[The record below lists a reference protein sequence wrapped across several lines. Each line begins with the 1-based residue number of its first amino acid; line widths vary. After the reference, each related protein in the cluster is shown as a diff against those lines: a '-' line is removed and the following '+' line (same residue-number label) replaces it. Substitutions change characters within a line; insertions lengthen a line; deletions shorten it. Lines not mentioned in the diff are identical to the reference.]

1 MILQKL
7 EIHNIASIEDAAIDF
22 EAQPLADSEVFLI
35 TGKTGAGKSTLLDA
49 ICLALYASTPRLE
62 NTSMQGEMRDNEK
75 DIKIKD
81 PVQLMRRNTG
91 EAFVRLT
98 FIGSNGVHY
107 EAQWSVARARNK
119 VTGKIQNKKWALRNL
134 DTDFT
139 YAKDK
144 EIREEIA
151 LAIGLDFKQFC
162 RTTLL
167 AQGEFTRF
175 LNSKDDEKAEILEKI
190 TGVDAYSRIGA
201 KIFEQTVEK
210 KKVWEDSQQKIEGI
224 QILNDEEI
232 AQKNNQ
238 LQQLDEQSQ
247 QLKNTLEKEQKK
259 LRWIQQEQDF
269 RQRKEQA
276 KEDLAHVKAIAE
288 SDETQQQEQTIAL
301 WNHTIEAR
309 AKMNEAA
316 SCAKTI
322 LQQEAQ
328 LQSLEQTF
336 RQIQG
341 AQSYELQQEQT
352 IALSIRNIDD
362 YLAQEASKVHLYENA
377 QTLNTLINS
386 YLKNKK
392 DAENNLQYANQIKKE
407 LSTQYQPMLEKSK
420 TMLEECQ
427 KTYNQ
432 QVINVQEAE
441 AELEQLHLPQLR
453 QQQEA
458 LKTLLNDI
466 QTAKNLLELLH
477 EEQNRHTLSQENLV
491 QLQNSIQEKEKQLQ
505 VLKQES
511 HDAEIQKNA
520 LQLAYE
526 KQRESINKWAK
537 SIRMKLQIGDTCPV
551 CQQRIEATLPHED
564 NIDALVIEAE
574 KLYKDAEDKY
584 NKILKDQNA
593 QDSDIKALKNSL
605 ANEQKVFAKCCESL
619 AKATQ
624 KAQEAAK
631 KIPEGENGEAQTRAN
646 LEKVSAQIAEAEA
659 KEKEAK
665 KLRTLKDQK
674 LQAYEQQRNEML
686 AAQQKVDNAKHN
698 IELFEAQISLQTKD
712 SEKAQNDI
720 QTLIGEA
727 EKLSWKNDWHTMLT
741 EFGKEVEEGASA
753 YKMNTEKQQ
762 KLVADL
768 KQFEEGNKNLTAAL
782 DVIIKLMP
790 TWGTPSKEPLVLKR
804 IPKVLTRASELQS
817 QMTAA
822 LQQISAAKE
831 KEEDTK
837 KWLKEFMEK
846 KQEMLKDFTEKEQE
860 ILLDENL
867 LLQLDTLQQSD
878 IAEKT
883 EAINSIKQQLV
894 SKQTVWD
901 ELEKAY
907 QLHTGEYEALFDEE
921 EEMTE
926 KEKMPIEEKMSEE
939 ESLDTRISTSIA
951 SLEAQLSELSN
962 QRGGIIRDLEI
973 DRTNKA
979 KVGSLLQESA
989 QKKADFEKWSRLN
1002 QLLGDATGNKFR
1014 RIAQS
1019 YVLASLIHSANGY
1032 MRTLSDRYI
1041 LKVVPGTFVIS
1052 LEDAYQ
1058 GYVSRAASTLSG
1070 GESFLVSLSL
1080 ALALSDIGTQL
1091 SVDTLFIDEGFGTLS
1106 GEPLQHAV
1114 NTLRSLHSKSGR
1126 HVGIISHVEEL
1137 KERIPVQIRVNQEGN
1152 NSSST
1157 IEIVG

>member
-1 MILQKL
+1 MILQQL
-7 EIHNIASIEDAAIDF
+7 QIHNIASIEDATIDF

-98 FIGSNGVHY
+98 FIGSNDVHY

-210 KKVWEDSQQKIEGI
+210 KKIWEDSQQKIEGI

-247 QLKNTLEKEQKK
+247 QIKNTLEKKQKK
-259 LRWIQQEQDF
+259 LRWLQQEQDI

-309 AKMNEAA
+309 TKMNEAA

-352 IALSIRNIDD
+352 IALSIKSIDD
-362 YLAQEASKVHLYENA
+362 YLAQEAPKVHLYENA
-377 QTLNTLINS
+377 QTLNTLIES
-386 YLKNKK
+386 FLKNKK
-392 DAENNLQYANQIKKE
+392 DAANNLQYANQIKKE
-407 LSTQYQPMLEKSK
+407 LSTQYLPKLEKSK

-432 QVINVQEAE
+432 QVIKAQEAE
-441 AELEQLHLPQLR
+441 TELEHLHLPQLR

-466 QTAKNLLELLH
+466 QAAKNLLELLH
-477 EEQNRHTLSQENLV
+477 EEQNRHVLSKENLV

-505 VLKQES
+505 VLTQES
-511 HDAEIQKNA
+511 HDAEIRKNA

-551 CQQRIEATLPHED
+551 CQQRIESTLPHED
-564 NIDALVIEAE
+564 NIDALVVEAE
-574 KLYKDAEDKY
+574 KLYKDAENEY
-584 NKILKDQNA
+584 NKILTSQNA
-593 QDSDIKALKNSL
+593 IDSDIKALKNSL

-631 KIPEGENGEAQTRAN
+631 KIPEGENETQTLAT
-646 LEKVSAQIAEAEA
+646 LEKVSAQIAEAEV

-665 KLRTLKDQK
+665 KLRTLRDQK
-674 LQAYEQQRNEML
+674 LQEYEVLRNGML
-686 AAQQKVDNAKHN
+686 AAQQKVNDTQHR
-698 IELFEAQISLQTKD
+698 IELVEAQISLQTKD

-741 EFGKEVEEGASA
+741 EFGKEVEDGAIT

-762 KLVADL
+762 KLAAEL
-768 KQFEEGNKNLTAAL
+768 KQFEEGNKNLAAAL
-782 DVIIKLMP
+782 DAIIKLMP
-790 TWGTPSKEPLVLKR
+790 TWGTPSKEPLTLKR

-817 QMTAA
+817 QITAA
-822 LQQISAAKE
+822 LQQMNAAKE

-846 KQEMLKDFTEKEQE
+846 KQEMLKDFSDKEQE

-867 LLQLDTLQQSD
+867 LLQLDTLQQCD

-883 EAINSIKQQLV
+883 EAINRIKQQLV

-921 EEMTE
+921 E
-926 KEKMPIEEKMSEE
+926 KMPIGEKMSEE

-951 SLEAQLSELSN
+951 SLEAQLSELGN

-973 DRTNKA
+973 DRSNKA

-1041 LKVVPGTFVIS
+1041 LKVEPGTFVIS

>member
-1 MILQKL
+1 
-7 EIHNIASIEDAAIDF
+7 
-22 EAQPLADSEVFLI
+22 
-35 TGKTGAGKSTLLDA
+35 
-49 ICLALYASTPRLE
+49 
-62 NTSMQGEMRDNEK
+62 
-75 DIKIKD
+75 
-81 PVQLMRRNTG
+81 
-91 EAFVRLT
+91 VRLT
-98 FIGSNGVHY
+98 FTGSNGVHY

-139 YAKDK
+139 YTKDK

-210 KKVWEDSQQKIEGI
+210 KKIWEDSQQKIEGI

-232 AQKNNQ
+232 AQKSNQ

-247 QLKNTLEKEQKK
+247 QIKNTLEKEQKK
-259 LRWIQQEQDF
+259 LRWLQREQDF

-276 KEDLAHVKAIAE
+276 KEDLAHVKSIAE

-362 YLAQEASKVHLYENA
+362 NLAQEAPKVNLYENA

-407 LSTQYQPMLEKSK
+407 LSTQYQPKLENAK

-432 QVINVQEAE
+432 QVIKAQEAE
-441 AELEQLHLPQLR
+441 TELEHLHLPQLR

-466 QTAKNLLELLH
+466 QAAKDLLELLH
-477 EEQNRHTLSQENLV
+477 EEQNRHVLSKENLV

-505 VLKQES
+505 VLTQES
-511 HDAEIQKNA
+511 HDAEIRKNA

-537 SIRMKLQIGDTCPV
+537 SIRIKLQIGDTCPV
-551 CQQRIEATLPHED
+551 CQQRIENTLPHED
-564 NIDALVIEAE
+564 NIDALVVEAE
-574 KLYKDAEDKY
+574 KLYKDAENEY
-584 NKILKDQNA
+584 NKILTSQNA
-593 QDSDIKALKNSL
+593 LDADIKALKNSL
-605 ANEQKVFAKCCESL
+605 ANEQKVFAKCSESL

-646 LEKVSAQIAEAEA
+646 LEKASAQIAEAEA

-665 KLRTLKDQK
+665 KLRTLRDQK
-674 LQAYEQQRNEML
+674 LQEYEVQRNGML
-686 AAQQKVDNAKHN
+686 AAQQKVDDTQHR
-698 IELFEAQISLQTKD
+698 IEVIEAQISLQNKT
-712 SEKAQNDI
+712 SEKALQDI
-720 QTLIGEA
+720 HLLIGEA
-727 EKLSWKNDWHTMLT
+727 GNLSWQNDWHTMLT
-741 EFGKEVEEGASA
+741 EFGKEVEDGAIT

-762 KLVADL
+762 KLVAEL
-768 KQFEEGNKNLTAAL
+768 KQFEEGNKNLAAVL
-782 DVIIKLMP
+782 DAIVKLMP
-790 TWGTPSKEPLVLKR
+790 TWGTPSKEPLMLKR

-817 QMTAA
+817 QITAA
-822 LQQISAAKE
+822 QQQMNAAKE

-846 KQEMLKDFTEKEQE
+846 KQEMLKDFSDKEQE

-867 LLQLDTLQQSD
+867 LKQLDTLQQSD
-878 IAEKT
+878 IAEKA
-883 EAINSIKQQLV
+883 EAINRIKQQLV

-907 QLHTGEYEALFDEE
+907 QLHTGEYEALFDED
-921 EEMTE
+921 
-926 KEKMPIEEKMSEE
+926 EKMPIGEKMSEE

-951 SLEAQLSELSN
+951 SLEAQLSELGN

-973 DRTNKA
+973 DRSNKA

-1041 LKVVPGTFVIS
+1041 LKVVSGTFVIS

>member
-1 MILQKL
+1 MILQQL
-7 EIHNIASIEDAAIDF
+7 QIHNIASIEDATIDF

-98 FIGSNGVHY
+98 FTGSNGVHY

-301 WNHTIEAR
+301 WNHTIKAR
-309 AKMNEAA
+309 TKMNEAA

-362 YLAQEASKVHLYENA
+362 YLAQETPKVHLYENA

-407 LSTQYQPMLEKSK
+407 LSTQYQPKLEKSK

-432 QVINVQEAE
+432 QVIKVQEAE

-453 QQQEA
+453 QQQES

-477 EEQNRHTLSQENLV
+477 EEQNRHVLSKENLV
-491 QLQNSIQEKEKQLQ
+491 QLQNSIQDKEKQLQ
-505 VLKQES
+505 VLTQES

-537 SIRMKLQIGDTCPV
+537 SIRIKLQIGDTCPV
-551 CQQRIEATLPHED
+551 CQQRIENTLPHED
-564 NIDALVIEAE
+564 NIDALVVEAE
-574 KLYKDAEDKY
+574 KLYKDAEIEY
-584 NKILKDQNA
+584 NQKIANQNA
-593 QDSDIKALKNSL
+593 LDSDIKALKNSL

-631 KIPEGENGEAQTRAN
+631 KIPEGENGEAQTLAT
-646 LEKVSAQIAEAEA
+646 LEKVSTQIAEAEA

-665 KLRTLKDQK
+665 KLRALRDQK

-727 EKLSWKNDWHTMLT
+727 GNLSWQNDWHTMLT
-741 EFGKEVEEGASA
+741 EFGKEVEDGAIT

-762 KLVADL
+762 KLVAEL
-768 KQFEEGNKNLTAAL
+768 KQFEEGNKNLAAVL
-782 DVIIKLMP
+782 DAIVKLMP
-790 TWGTPSKEPLVLKR
+790 TWGTPSKEPLVLRR
-804 IPKVLTRASELQS
+804 IPKVLTRSSELQS
-817 QMTAA
+817 QITAA

-846 KQEMLKDFTEKEQE
+846 KQEMLKKSTEEEQE

-867 LLQLDTLQQSD
+867 LLQLDALQQSD

-926 KEKMPIEEKMSEE
+926 EEKMSEE
-939 ESLDTRISTSIA
+939 DSLDARITTSIA

-962 QRGGIIRDLEI
+962 QRGGIIRDLKI

-1019 YVLASLIHSANGY
+1019 YVLASLIHSANEY

-1041 LKVVPGTFVIS
+1041 LKVIPGTFVIS

-1106 GEPLQHAV
+1106 GEPLQHAI

>member
-1 MILQKL
+1 MILQQL
-7 EIHNIASIEDAAIDF
+7 QIHNIASIEDATIDF

-98 FIGSNGVHY
+98 FTGSNGVHY

-210 KKVWEDSQQKIEGI
+210 KKIWEDSQQKIEGI

-247 QLKNTLEKEQKK
+247 QIKNTLEKEQKK
-259 LRWIQQEQDF
+259 LRWLQREQDF

-276 KEDLAHVKAIAE
+276 KEDLAHVKSIAE

-362 YLAQEASKVHLYENA
+362 NLAQEAPKVNLYENA

-407 LSTQYQPMLEKSK
+407 LSTQYLPKLEKSK

-453 QQQEA
+453 QQQES

-466 QTAKNLLELLH
+466 QAAKDLLELLH
-477 EEQNRHTLSQENLV
+477 EEQNRHVLSQENLV

-505 VLKQES
+505 VLTQES
-511 HDAEIQKNA
+511 HDAEIRKNA

-551 CQQRIEATLPHED
+551 CQQRIENTLPHED
-564 NIDALVIEAE
+564 NIDALVVEAE
-574 KLYKDAEDKY
+574 KLYKDAENEY
-584 NKILKDQNA
+584 NKILTSQNA
-593 QDSDIKALKNSL
+593 LDADIKALKNSL
-605 ANEQKVFAKCCESL
+605 ANEQKVFAKCSESL

-631 KIPEGENGEAQTRAN
+631 KIPEGENETQTLAT

-665 KLRTLKDQK
+665 KLRTLRDQK
-674 LQAYEQQRNEML
+674 LQEYEVQRNGML
-686 AAQQKVDNAKHN
+686 AAQQKVDDTQHR
-698 IELFEAQISLQTKD
+698 IEVIEAQISLQNKT
-712 SEKAQNDI
+712 SEKALQDI
-720 QTLIGEA
+720 HLLIGEA
-727 EKLSWKNDWHTMLT
+727 GNLSWQNDWHTMLT
-741 EFGKEVEEGASA
+741 EFGKEVEDGAIT
-753 YKMNTEKQQ
+753 YKMDTEKQQ
-762 KLVADL
+762 KLVAEL
-768 KQFEEGNKNLTAAL
+768 KQFEEGNKNLAAAL
-782 DVIIKLMP
+782 DAIIKLIP
-790 TWGTPSKEPLVLKR
+790 TWGTPSKEPLMLKR

-817 QMTAA
+817 QITAA
-822 LQQISAAKE
+822 LQQMNAAKE

-846 KQEMLKDFTEKEQE
+846 KQEMLKDFSDKEQE

-867 LLQLDTLQQSD
+867 LLQLDTLQQCD
-878 IAEKT
+878 IAEKA
-883 EAINSIKQQLV
+883 EAINRIKQQLV

-907 QLHTGEYEALFDEE
+907 QLHTGEYEALFDED
-921 EEMTE
+921 E
-926 KEKMPIEEKMSEE
+926 KISEE

-951 SLEAQLSELSN
+951 SLEAQLSELGN

-973 DRTNKA
+973 DRSNKV

-1106 GEPLQHAV
+1106 GEPLQHAI

>member
-1 MILQKL
+1 MILQQL
-7 EIHNIASIEDAAIDF
+7 QIHNIASIEDATIDF

-35 TGKTGAGKSTLLDA
+35 TGKTGTGKSTLLDA

-210 KKVWEDSQQKIEGI
+210 KKIWEDSQQKIEGI

-247 QLKNTLEKEQKK
+247 QIKNTLEKEQKK
-259 LRWIQQEQDF
+259 LRWLQREQDF

-276 KEDLAHVKAIAE
+276 KEDLAHVKSIAE

-362 YLAQEASKVHLYENA
+362 NLAQEAPKVNLYENA

-407 LSTQYQPMLEKSK
+407 LSTQYQPKLENAK

-432 QVINVQEAE
+432 QVIKAQEAE
-441 AELEQLHLPQLR
+441 TELEHLHLPQLR
-453 QQQEA
+453 QQQES

-466 QTAKNLLELLH
+466 QAAKDLLELLH
-477 EEQNRHTLSQENLV
+477 EEQNRHVLSKENLV
-491 QLQNSIQEKEKQLQ
+491 QLQNSIQEKEKLLL

-511 HDAEIQKNA
+511 HDAEIRKNA

-551 CQQRIEATLPHED
+551 CQQRIENTLPHED
-564 NIDALVIEAE
+564 NIDALVVEAE
-574 KLYKDAEDKY
+574 KLYKDAENEY
-584 NKILKDQNA
+584 NKILTSQNA
-593 QDSDIKALKNSL
+593 LDADIKALKNSL
-605 ANEQKVFAKCCESL
+605 ANEQKVFAKCSESL

-631 KIPEGENGEAQTRAN
+631 KIPEGENETQTLAT

-665 KLRTLKDQK
+665 KLRTLRDQK
-674 LQAYEQQRNEML
+674 LQEYEVQRNGML
-686 AAQQKVDNAKHN
+686 AAQQKVDDTQHR
-698 IELFEAQISLQTKD
+698 IEVIEAQISLQNKT
-712 SEKAQNDI
+712 SEKALQDI
-720 QTLIGEA
+720 HLLIGEA
-727 EKLSWKNDWHTMLT
+727 GNLSWQNDWHTMLT
-741 EFGKEVEEGASA
+741 EFGKEVEDGAIT

-762 KLVADL
+762 KLVAEL
-768 KQFEEGNKNLTAAL
+768 KQFEEGNKNLAAAL
-782 DVIIKLMP
+782 DAIIKLIP
-790 TWGTPSKEPLVLKR
+790 TWGTPSKEPLMLKR

-817 QMTAA
+817 QITAA
-822 LQQISAAKE
+822 LQQMNAAKE

-846 KQEMLKDFTEKEQE
+846 KQEMLKDFSDKEQE

-867 LLQLDTLQQSD
+867 LLQLDTLQQCD
-878 IAEKT
+878 IAEKA
-883 EAINSIKQQLV
+883 EAINRIKQQLV

-907 QLHTGEYEALFDEE
+907 QLHTGEYEALFDED
-921 EEMTE
+921 E
-926 KEKMPIEEKMSEE
+926 KISEE

-951 SLEAQLSELSN
+951 SLEAQLSELGN
-962 QRGGIIRDLEI
+962 QRGGIIRDLEV

-1106 GEPLQHAV
+1106 GEPLQHAI

>member
-7 EIHNIASIEDAAIDF
+7 EIHNIASIEDATIDF

-210 KKVWEDSQQKIEGI
+210 KKIWEDSQQKIEGI

-247 QLKNTLEKEQKK
+247 QIKNTLEKEQKK
-259 LRWIQQEQDF
+259 LRWLQQEQDF

-322 LQQEAQ
+322 LQQENQ
-328 LQSLEQTF
+328 LQSLEQIF

-352 IALSIRNIDD
+352 IALSIKNIDD
-362 YLAQEASKVHLYENA
+362 YLAQESPKVHLYENA
-377 QTLNTLINS
+377 QTLNTLIVS

-407 LSTQYQPMLEKSK
+407 LSTQYQPILEKSK

-427 KTYNQ
+427 KAYNQ
-432 QVINVQEAE
+432 QVIKVQEAE

-458 LKTLLNDI
+458 IKTLLNDI

-477 EEQNRHTLSQENLV
+477 EEQNRHVLSKENLV
-491 QLQNSIQEKEKQLQ
+491 QLQNSILEKEKQLQ
-505 VLKQES
+505 LLKQES
-511 HDAEIQKNA
+511 HDAEIRKNA

-537 SIRMKLQIGDTCPV
+537 SIRIKLQIGDTCPV
-551 CQQRIEATLPHED
+551 CQQRIESTLPHED
-564 NIDALVIEAE
+564 NIDALVVEAE
-574 KLYKDAEDKY
+574 KLYKDAENEY
-584 NKILKDQNA
+584 NKILTSQNA
-593 QDSDIKALKNSL
+593 IDSDIKALKNSL

-631 KIPEGENGEAQTRAN
+631 KIPEGENETQTLAT
-646 LEKVSAQIAEAEA
+646 LEKVSAQIAEAEV

-665 KLRTLKDQK
+665 KLRTLRDQK
-674 LQAYEQQRNEML
+674 LQEYEVLRNGML
-686 AAQQKVDNAKHN
+686 AAQQKVNDTQHR
-698 IELFEAQISLQTKD
+698 IELVEAQISLQTKD

-741 EFGKEVEEGASA
+741 EFGKEVEDGAIT

-762 KLVADL
+762 KLVAEL
-768 KQFEEGNKNLTAAL
+768 KQFEEGNKNLAAVL
-782 DVIIKLMP
+782 DAIVKLMP
-790 TWGTPSKEPLVLKR
+790 TWGTPSKEPLMLKR
-804 IPKVLTRASELQS
+804 IPKVLTRASELHS
-817 QMTAA
+817 QITAA
-822 LQQISAAKE
+822 LQQMNAAKE

-846 KQEMLKDFTEKEQE
+846 KQEMLKDFSDKEQE

-867 LLQLDTLQQSD
+867 LLQLDTLQQCD

-883 EAINSIKQQLV
+883 EAINRIKQQLV

-907 QLHTGEYEALFDEE
+907 QLHTGEYEALFDED
-921 EEMTE
+921 
-926 KEKMPIEEKMSEE
+926 EKMPIGEKMSEE
-939 ESLDTRISTSIA
+939 ESLDTRISTCIA
-951 SLEAQLSELSN
+951 SLEAQLSELGN

-973 DRTNKA
+973 DRSNKA

>member
-1 MILQKL
+1 MILQQL
-7 EIHNIASIEDAAIDF
+7 QIHNIASIEDATIDF

-98 FIGSNGVHY
+98 FTGSNGVHY

-139 YAKDK
+139 YTKDK

-210 KKVWEDSQQKIEGI
+210 KKIWEDSQQKIEGI

-247 QLKNTLEKEQKK
+247 QIKNTLEKEQEK
-259 LRWIQQEQDF
+259 LRWLQQEQDI

-352 IALSIRNIDD
+352 IALSIKKIDD
-362 YLAQEASKVHLYENA
+362 YLAQEAPKVHLYENA
-377 QTLNTLINS
+377 QTLNTLIES
-386 YLKNKK
+386 FLKNKK
-392 DAENNLQYANQIKKE
+392 DAANNLQYANQIKKE
-407 LSTQYQPMLEKSK
+407 LNTQYQPKLEKSK

-432 QVINVQEAE
+432 QVIKAQEAE
-441 AELEQLHLPQLR
+441 TELEHLHLPQLR

-466 QTAKNLLELLH
+466 QAAKNLLELLH
-477 EEQNRHTLSQENLV
+477 EEQNRHVLSKENLV

-505 VLKQES
+505 VLTQES
-511 HDAEIQKNA
+511 HDAEIRKNA

-551 CQQRIEATLPHED
+551 CQQRIENTLPHED
-564 NIDALVIEAE
+564 NIDALVVEAE
-574 KLYKDAEDKY
+574 KLYKDAENEY
-584 NKILKDQNA
+584 NKILTSQNA
-593 QDSDIKALKNSL
+593 LDADIKALKNSL
-605 ANEQKVFAKCCESL
+605 ANEQKVFAKCSESL

-631 KIPEGENGEAQTRAN
+631 KIPEGENETQTLAT
-646 LEKVSAQIAEAEA
+646 LEKVSAQIAEAEV

-665 KLRTLKDQK
+665 KLRTLRDQK
-674 LQAYEQQRNEML
+674 LQEYEVLRNGML
-686 AAQQKVDNAKHN
+686 AAQQKVNDTQHR
-698 IELFEAQISLQTKD
+698 IELVEAQISLQTKD

-741 EFGKEVEEGASA
+741 EFGKEVEDGAIT

-762 KLVADL
+762 KLAAEL
-768 KQFEEGNKNLTAAL
+768 KQFEEGNKNLAAVL
-782 DVIIKLMP
+782 DAIVKLMP

-817 QMTAA
+817 QITAA

-846 KQEMLKDFTEKEQE
+846 KLEVLKEFSDKEQE

-867 LLQLDTLQQSD
+867 LLQLDTFQQCD

-883 EAINSIKQQLV
+883 EAINRIKQQLV

-926 KEKMPIEEKMSEE
+926 EEEMSEE
-939 ESLDTRISTSIA
+939 ESLDTRISTCIA
-951 SLEAQLSELSN
+951 SLEAQLSELGN

-973 DRTNKA
+973 DRSNKA

>member
-1 MILQKL
+1 MILQQL
-7 EIHNIASIEDAAIDF
+7 QIHNIASIEDATIDF

-98 FIGSNGVHY
+98 FTGSNGVHY

-139 YAKDK
+139 YTKDK

-210 KKVWEDSQQKIEGI
+210 KKIWEDSQQKIEGI

-232 AQKNNQ
+232 AQKSNQ

-247 QLKNTLEKEQKK
+247 QIKNTLEKEQKK
-259 LRWIQQEQDF
+259 LRWLQREQDF

-276 KEDLAHVKAIAE
+276 KEDLAHVKSIAE

-362 YLAQEASKVHLYENA
+362 NLAQEAPKVNLYENA

-407 LSTQYQPMLEKSK
+407 LSTQYQPKLENAK

-432 QVINVQEAE
+432 QVIKAQEAE
-441 AELEQLHLPQLR
+441 TELEHLHLPQLR

-466 QTAKNLLELLH
+466 QAAKNLLELLH
-477 EEQNRHTLSQENLV
+477 EEQNRHVLSKENLV
-491 QLQNSIQEKEKQLQ
+491 QIQNSIQEKEKQLL

-511 HDAEIQKNA
+511 HDAEIRKNA

-551 CQQRIEATLPHED
+551 CQQRIENTLPHED
-564 NIDALVIEAE
+564 NIDALVVEAE
-574 KLYKDAEDKY
+574 KLYKDAENEY
-584 NKILKDQNA
+584 NKILTSQNA
-593 QDSDIKALKNSL
+593 LDADIKALKNSL
-605 ANEQKVFAKCCESL
+605 ANEQKVFAKCSESL

-631 KIPEGENGEAQTRAN
+631 KIPEGENETQTLAT

-665 KLRTLKDQK
+665 KLRTLRDQK
-674 LQAYEQQRNEML
+674 LQEYEVQRNGML
-686 AAQQKVDNAKHN
+686 AAQQKVDDTQHR
-698 IELFEAQISLQTKD
+698 IEVIEAQISLQNKT
-712 SEKAQNDI
+712 SEKALQDI
-720 QTLIGEA
+720 HLLIGEA
-727 EKLSWKNDWHTMLT
+727 GNLSWQNDWHTMLT
-741 EFGKEVEEGASA
+741 EFGKEVEDGAIT

-762 KLVADL
+762 KLVAEL
-768 KQFEEGNKNLTAAL
+768 KQFEEGNKNLAAAL
-782 DVIIKLMP
+782 DAIIKLIP
-790 TWGTPSKEPLVLKR
+790 TWGTPSKEPLMLKR

-817 QMTAA
+817 QITAA
-822 LQQISAAKE
+822 LQQMNAAKE

-846 KQEMLKDFTEKEQE
+846 KQEMLKDFSDKEQE

-867 LLQLDTLQQSD
+867 LLQLDTLQQCD
-878 IAEKT
+878 IAEKA
-883 EAINSIKQQLV
+883 EAINRIKQQLV

-907 QLHTGEYEALFDEE
+907 QLHTGEYEALFDED
-921 EEMTE
+921 E
-926 KEKMPIEEKMSEE
+926 KISEE

-951 SLEAQLSELSN
+951 SLEAQLSELGN
-962 QRGGIIRDLEI
+962 QRGGIIRDLEV

-1106 GEPLQHAV
+1106 GEPLQHAI

>member
-1 MILQKL
+1 MILQQL
-7 EIHNIASIEDAAIDF
+7 QIHNIASIEDATIDF

-98 FIGSNGVHY
+98 FIGSNDVHY

-210 KKVWEDSQQKIEGI
+210 KKIWEDSQQKIEGI

-247 QLKNTLEKEQKK
+247 QIKNTLEKEQKK
-259 LRWIQQEQDF
+259 LRWLQQEQDI

-309 AKMNEAA
+309 TKMNEAA

-341 AQSYELQQEQT
+341 AQSYELQQEQA
-352 IALSIRNIDD
+352 IALSIKKIDD
-362 YLAQEASKVHLYENA
+362 YLAQEAPKVHLYENA
-377 QTLNTLINS
+377 QTLNTLIES
-386 YLKNKK
+386 FLKNKK
-392 DAENNLQYANQIKKE
+392 DAANNLQYANQIKKE
-407 LSTQYQPMLEKSK
+407 LSTQYQPKLEKSK

-432 QVINVQEAE
+432 QVIKVQEAE
-441 AELEQLHLPQLR
+441 AELEQLLLPQLR
-453 QQQEA
+453 QQQES

-466 QTAKNLLELLH
+466 QAAKNLLELLH
-477 EEQNRHTLSQENLV
+477 EEQNRHVLSKENLV

-505 VLKQES
+505 VLTQES
-511 HDAEIQKNA
+511 HDAEIRKNA
-520 LQLAYE
+520 LLLAYE

-537 SIRMKLQIGDTCPV
+537 SIRIKLQIGDTCPV
-551 CQQRIEATLPHED
+551 CQQRIENTLPHED

-574 KLYKDAEDKY
+574 KLYKDAENEY
-584 NKILKDQNA
+584 NKILTSQNA
-593 QDSDIKALKNSL
+593 IDSDIKALKNSL

-631 KIPEGENGEAQTRAN
+631 KIPEGENETQTLAT
-646 LEKVSAQIAEAEA
+646 LEKVSAQIAEAEV

-665 KLRTLKDQK
+665 KLRTLRDQK
-674 LQAYEQQRNEML
+674 LQEYEVLRNGML
-686 AAQQKVDNAKHN
+686 AAQQKVNDTQHR
-698 IELFEAQISLQTKD
+698 IELVEAQISLQTKD

-720 QTLIGEA
+720 QTLIGEV

-741 EFGKEVEEGASA
+741 EFGKEVEDGVIT

-762 KLVADL
+762 KLAAEL
-768 KQFEEGNKNLTAAL
+768 KQFEEGNKNLAAVL
-782 DVIIKLMP
+782 DAIVKLIP
-790 TWGTPSKEPLVLKR
+790 TWGTPSKEPLMLKR

-817 QMTAA
+817 QITAA
-822 LQQISAAKE
+822 LQQMNAAKE

-846 KQEMLKDFTEKEQE
+846 KQEMLKDFSDKEQE

-867 LLQLDTLQQSD
+867 LKQLDTLQQSD

-883 EAINSIKQQLV
+883 EAINRIKQQLV

-907 QLHTGEYEALFDEE
+907 QLHTGEYEALFDED
-921 EEMTE
+921 
-926 KEKMPIEEKMSEE
+926 EKMPTGEKMSEE

-951 SLEAQLSELSN
+951 SLEAQLSELGN

-973 DRTNKA
+973 DRSNKA

-1032 MRTLSDRYI
+1032 MRTLSDRYV

>member
-1 MILQKL
+1 MILQQL
-7 EIHNIASIEDAAIDF
+7 QIHNIASIEDATIDF

-210 KKVWEDSQQKIEGI
+210 KKIWEDSQQKIEGI

-247 QLKNTLEKEQKK
+247 QLKSTLEKEQKK

-322 LQQEAQ
+322 LQQETQ

-362 YLAQEASKVHLYENA
+362 YLAQETPKVHLYENA
-377 QTLNTLINS
+377 PTLNTLIVS

-407 LSTQYQPMLEKSK
+407 LSTQYQPILEKSK

-427 KTYNQ
+427 KAYNQ
-432 QVINVQEAE
+432 QVIKVQEAE

-466 QTAKNLLELLH
+466 QAAKNLLELLH
-477 EEQNRHTLSQENLV
+477 EEQNRHALSQENLI
-491 QLQNSIQEKEKQLQ
+491 QLQNSIQEKEKQSQL
-505 VLKQES
+505 LKQES
-511 HDAEIQKNA
+511 HDAEIRKNA

-551 CQQRIEATLPHED
+551 CQQRIEAALPHED

-574 KLYKDAEDKY
+574 KLYKDAEIEY
-584 NKILKDQNA
+584 NQKIANQNA
-593 QDSDIKALKNSL
+593 LDSDIKALKNSL

-665 KLRTLKDQK
+665 KLRTLRDQK
-674 LQAYEQQRNEML
+674 LQEYEMQRNGML
-686 AAQQKVDNAKHN
+686 IAQQKVDDTLHR
-698 IELFEAQISLQTKD
+698 IEVIEAQISLQNKN
-712 SEKAQNDI
+712 SEKAQQDI
-720 QTLIGEA
+720 HLLIGEA
-727 EKLSWKNDWHTMLT
+727 GNLSWQNDWHTMLT

-753 YKMNTEKQQ
+753 YKKNTEKQQ

-782 DVIIKLMP
+782 DAIIKLMP

-804 IPKVLTRASELQS
+804 IPKVLTRVSELQS
-817 QMTAA
+817 QITAA

-831 KEEDTK
+831 KEEDAK
-837 KWLKEFMEK
+837 KWQKEFMEK
-846 KQEMLKDFTEKEQE
+846 KLEVLKEFSEKEQE

-867 LLQLDTLQQSD
+867 LLQLDAFQQSD

-926 KEKMPIEEKMSEE
+926 EEEMSEE

-951 SLEAQLSELSN
+951 SLETQLSELGN

>member
-1 MILQKL
+1 MILQQL
-7 EIHNIASIEDAAIDF
+7 QIHNIASIEDATIDF

-98 FIGSNGVHY
+98 FTGCNGVHY

-139 YAKDK
+139 YTKDK

-210 KKVWEDSQQKIEGI
+210 KKIWEDSQQKIEGI

-247 QLKNTLEKEQKK
+247 QIKNTLEKEQKK
-259 LRWIQQEQDF
+259 LRWLQREQDF

-276 KEDLAHVKAIAE
+276 KEDLAHVKSIAE

-352 IALSIRNIDD
+352 IALSIKKIDD
-362 YLAQEASKVHLYENA
+362 YLAQEAPKVHLYENA
-377 QTLNTLINS
+377 QTLNTLIES
-386 YLKNKK
+386 FLKNKK
-392 DAENNLQYANQIKKE
+392 DAANNLQYANQIKKE
-407 LSTQYQPMLEKSK
+407 LNTQYQLKLEKSK

-453 QQQEA
+453 QQQES

-466 QTAKNLLELLH
+466 QAAKDLLELLH
-477 EEQNRHTLSQENLV
+477 EEQNRHVLSKENLV

-505 VLKQES
+505 VLTQES
-511 HDAEIQKNA
+511 HDAEIRKNA

-551 CQQRIEATLPHED
+551 CQQRIENTLPHED
-564 NIDALVIEAE
+564 NIDALVVEAE
-574 KLYKDAEDKY
+574 KLYKDAENEY
-584 NKILKDQNA
+584 NKILTSQNA
-593 QDSDIKALKNSL
+593 LDADIKALKNSL
-605 ANEQKVFAKCCESL
+605 ANEQKVFAKCSESL

-631 KIPEGENGEAQTRAN
+631 KIPEGENETQTLAT

-665 KLRTLKDQK
+665 KLRTLRDQK
-674 LQAYEQQRNEML
+674 LQEYEVQRNGML
-686 AAQQKVDNAKHN
+686 AAQQKVDDTQHR
-698 IELFEAQISLQTKD
+698 IEVIEAQISLQNKT
-712 SEKAQNDI
+712 SEKALQDI
-720 QTLIGEA
+720 HLLIGEA
-727 EKLSWKNDWHTMLT
+727 GNLSWQNDWHTMLT
-741 EFGKEVEEGASA
+741 EFGKEVEDGAIT
-753 YKMNTEKQQ
+753 YKMNTENQQ
-762 KLVADL
+762 KLAAEL
-768 KQFEEGNKNLTAAL
+768 KQFEEGNKNLAAAL
-782 DVIIKLMP
+782 DAIIKLMP
-790 TWGTPSKEPLVLKR
+790 TWGTPSKEPLMLKR

-817 QMTAA
+817 QITAA
-822 LQQISAAKE
+822 LQQMNAAKE

-846 KQEMLKDFTEKEQE
+846 KQEMLKDFSDKEQE
-860 ILLDENL
+860 TLLDENL
-867 LLQLDTLQQSD
+867 LLQLDTFQQCD

-883 EAINSIKQQLV
+883 EAINRIKQQLV

-921 EEMTE
+921 E
-926 KEKMPIEEKMSEE
+926 KMPIGEKMSEE

-951 SLEAQLSELSN
+951 SLEAQLSELGN

-973 DRTNKA
+973 DRSNKA

-1106 GEPLQHAV
+1106 GEPLQHAI

-1152 NSSST
+1152 NSSSN

>member
-1 MILQKL
+1 MILQQL
-7 EIHNIASIEDAAIDF
+7 QIHNIASIEDATIDF

-98 FIGSNGVHY
+98 FIGSNDVHY

-210 KKVWEDSQQKIEGI
+210 KKIWEDSQQKIEGI

-232 AQKNNQ
+232 AQKSNQ

-247 QLKNTLEKEQKK
+247 QIKNTLEKEQKK
-259 LRWIQQEQDF
+259 LRWLQREQDF

-276 KEDLAHVKAIAE
+276 KEDLAHVKFIAE

-352 IALSIRNIDD
+352 IALSIKSIDD
-362 YLAQEASKVHLYENA
+362 YLAQEAPKVHLYENA
-377 QTLNTLINS
+377 QTLNTLIES
-386 YLKNKK
+386 FLKNKK
-392 DAENNLQYANQIKKE
+392 DAANNLQYANQIKKE
-407 LSTQYQPMLEKSK
+407 LSTQYLPKLEKSK

-432 QVINVQEAE
+432 QVIKAQEAE
-441 AELEQLHLPQLR
+441 TELEHLHLPQLR
-453 QQQEA
+453 QQQES

-477 EEQNRHTLSQENLV
+477 EEQNRHVLSKENLV

-505 VLKQES
+505 VLTQES
-511 HDAEIQKNA
+511 HDAEIRKNA

-537 SIRMKLQIGDTCPV
+537 SIRIKLQIGDTCPV
-551 CQQRIEATLPHED
+551 CQQRIENTLPHED
-564 NIDALVIEAE
+564 NIDALVVEAE
-574 KLYKDAEDKY
+574 KLYKDAENEY
-584 NKILKDQNA
+584 NKILTSQNA
-593 QDSDIKALKNSL
+593 LDADIKALKNSL

-631 KIPEGENGEAQTRAN
+631 KIPEGENETQTLAT
-646 LEKVSAQIAEAEA
+646 LEKVSAQIAEAEV

-665 KLRTLKDQK
+665 KLRTLRDQK
-674 LQAYEQQRNEML
+674 LQEYEVLRNEML
-686 AAQQKVDNAKHN
+686 AVQQKVNDTQHR
-698 IELFEAQISLQTKD
+698 IELVEAQISLQTKD

-741 EFGKEVEEGASA
+741 EFGKEVEDGAIT

-762 KLVADL
+762 KLAAEL
-768 KQFEEGNKNLTAAL
+768 KQFEEGNKNLAAVL
-782 DVIIKLMP
+782 DAIVKLMP
-790 TWGTPSKEPLVLKR
+790 TWGTPSKEPLMLKR

-817 QMTAA
+817 QITAA
-822 LQQISAAKE
+822 LQQMNAAKE

-846 KQEMLKDFTEKEQE
+846 KQEMLKDFSDKEQE

-867 LLQLDTLQQSD
+867 LLQLDTFQQCD

-883 EAINSIKQQLV
+883 EAINRIKQQLV

-907 QLHTGEYEALFDEE
+907 QLHTGEYEALFDED
-921 EEMTE
+921 
-926 KEKMPIEEKMSEE
+926 EKMPIGE
-939 ESLDTRISTSIA
+939 RC
-951 SLEAQLSELSN
+951 
-962 QRGGIIRDLEI
+962 R
-973 DRTNKA
+973 
-979 KVGSLLQESA
+979 
-989 QKKADFEKWSRLN
+989 KKN
-1002 QLLGDATGNKFR
+1002 
-1014 RIAQS
+1014 
-1019 YVLASLIHSANGY
+1019 
-1032 MRTLSDRYI
+1032 
-1041 LKVVPGTFVIS
+1041 P
-1052 LEDAYQ
+1052 
-1058 GYVSRAASTLSG
+1058 
-1070 GESFLVSLSL
+1070 
-1080 ALALSDIGTQL
+1080 
-1091 SVDTLFIDEGFGTLS
+1091 
-1106 GEPLQHAV
+1106 
-1114 NTLRSLHSKSGR
+1114 
-1126 HVGIISHVEEL
+1126 
-1137 KERIPVQIRVNQEGN
+1137 
-1152 NSSST
+1152 
-1157 IEIVG
+1157 

>member
-1 MILQKL
+1 MILQQL
-7 EIHNIASIEDAAIDF
+7 QIHNIASIEDATIDF

-98 FIGSNGVHY
+98 FTGSNGVHY

-210 KKVWEDSQQKIEGI
+210 KKIWEDSQQKIEGI

-247 QLKNTLEKEQKK
+247 QIKNTLEKEQEK
-259 LRWIQQEQDF
+259 LRWLQQEQDI

-352 IALSIRNIDD
+352 IALSIKSIDD
-362 YLAQEASKVHLYENA
+362 YLAQEAPKVHLYENA

-392 DAENNLQYANQIKKE
+392 DAANNLQYANQIKKE
-407 LSTQYQPMLEKSK
+407 LSTQYQPKLENAK

-432 QVINVQEAE
+432 QVIKAQEAE
-441 AELEQLHLPQLR
+441 TELEQLYLPQLR
-453 QQQEA
+453 QQQES

-466 QTAKNLLELLH
+466 QAAKNLLELLH
-477 EEQNRHTLSQENLV
+477 EEQNRHVLSKENLV
-491 QLQNSIQEKEKQLQ
+491 QLQNSIQEKEKLLL

-511 HDAEIQKNA
+511 HDAEIRKNA

-537 SIRMKLQIGDTCPV
+537 SIRIKLQIGDTCPV
-551 CQQRIEATLPHED
+551 CQQRIESTLPHED
-564 NIDALVIEAE
+564 NIDALVVEAE
-574 KLYKDAEDKY
+574 KLYKDAENEY
-584 NKILKDQNA
+584 NKILTSQNA
-593 QDSDIKALKNSL
+593 IDSDIKALKNSL

-631 KIPEGENGEAQTRAN
+631 KIPEGENETQTLAT
-646 LEKVSAQIAEAEA
+646 LEKVSAQIAEAEV

-665 KLRTLKDQK
+665 KLRTLRDQK
-674 LQAYEQQRNEML
+674 LQEYEVLRNGML
-686 AAQQKVDNAKHN
+686 AAQQKVNDTQHR
-698 IELFEAQISLQTKD
+698 IELVEAQISLQTKD

-741 EFGKEVEEGASA
+741 EFGKEVEDGAIT

-762 KLVADL
+762 KLAAEL
-768 KQFEEGNKNLTAAL
+768 KQFEEGNKNLAAVL
-782 DVIIKLMP
+782 DAIVKLMP
-790 TWGTPSKEPLVLKR
+790 TWGTPSKEPLMLKR

-817 QMTAA
+817 QITAA
-822 LQQISAAKE
+822 LQQMNAAKE

-846 KQEMLKDFTEKEQE
+846 KQEMLKDFSDKEQE

-867 LLQLDTLQQSD
+867 LLQLDTLQQCD

-883 EAINSIKQQLV
+883 EAINRIKQQLV

-907 QLHTGEYEALFDEE
+907 QLHTGEYEALFDED
-921 EEMTE
+921 
-926 KEKMPIEEKMSEE
+926 EKMPIGEKMSEE
-939 ESLDTRISTSIA
+939 ESLDTRISTCIA
-951 SLEAQLSELSN
+951 SLEAQLSELGN

-973 DRTNKA
+973 DRSNKA

>member
-7 EIHNIASIEDAAIDF
+7 EIHNIASIEDATIDF
-22 EAQPLADSEVFLI
+22 ETQPLADSEVFLI

-210 KKVWEDSQQKIEGI
+210 KKIWEDSRQKIEGI

-247 QLKNTLEKEQKK
+247 QIKNTLEKEQKK
-259 LRWIQQEQDF
+259 LRWLQREQDF

-276 KEDLAHVKAIAE
+276 KEDLAHVKTIAE

-309 AKMNEAA
+309 TKMNEAA

-352 IALSIRNIDD
+352 IALSIKKIDD
-362 YLAQEASKVHLYENA
+362 YLAQEAPKVHLYENA

-407 LSTQYQPMLEKSK
+407 LSTQYQPKLEKSK

-432 QVINVQEAE
+432 QVIKAQEAE
-441 AELEQLHLPQLR
+441 TELEQLYLPQLR
-453 QQQEA
+453 QQQES

-466 QTAKNLLELLH
+466 QAAKNLLELLH
-477 EEQNRHTLSQENLV
+477 EEQNRHVLSKENLV
-491 QLQNSIQEKEKQLQ
+491 QLQNSIQEKEKLLL

-511 HDAEIQKNA
+511 HDAEIRKNA

-537 SIRMKLQIGDTCPV
+537 SIRIKLQIGDTCPV
-551 CQQRIEATLPHED
+551 CQQRIESTLPHED

-574 KLYKDAEDKY
+574 KLYKDAENEY
-584 NKILKDQNA
+584 NKILTSQNA
-593 QDSDIKALKNSL
+593 IDADIKALKNSL
-605 ANEQKVFAKCCESL
+605 ANEQKVFAKCSESL

-631 KIPEGENGEAQTRAN
+631 KIPEGENETQTLAT
-646 LEKVSAQIAEAEA
+646 LEKVSAQIAEAEV

-665 KLRTLKDQK
+665 KLRTLRDQK
-674 LQAYEQQRNEML
+674 LQKYEVLRNGML
-686 AAQQKVDNAKHN
+686 AAQQKVNDTQHR
-698 IELFEAQISLQTKD
+698 IELVEAQISLQTKD

-741 EFGKEVEEGASA
+741 EFGKEVEDGAIT

-762 KLVADL
+762 KLAAEL
-768 KQFEEGNKNLTAAL
+768 KQFEEGNKNLAAVL
-782 DVIIKLMP
+782 DAIVKLMP

-817 QMTAA
+817 QITAA

-846 KQEMLKDFTEKEQE
+846 KQEMLKDFSDKEQE

-867 LLQLDTLQQSD
+867 LLQLDTLQQCD

-883 EAINSIKQQLV
+883 EAINRIKQQLV

-907 QLHTGEYEALFDEE
+907 QLHTGEYEALFDED
-921 EEMTE
+921 
-926 KEKMPIEEKMSEE
+926 EKMPIGEKMSEE
-939 ESLDTRISTSIA
+939 ESLDTRISTCIA
-951 SLEAQLSELSN
+951 SLEAQLSELGN

-973 DRTNKA
+973 DRSNKA

>member
-7 EIHNIASIEDAAIDF
+7 EIHNIASIEDATIDF

-98 FIGSNGVHY
+98 FTGSNGVHY

-190 TGVDAYSRIGA
+190 TGVDAYSRIGS

-210 KKVWEDSQQKIEGI
+210 KKIWEDSQQKIEGI

-232 AQKNNQ
+232 AQKSNQ

-247 QLKNTLEKEQKK
+247 QIKNTLEKEQKK
-259 LRWIQQEQDF
+259 LRWLQREQDF

-276 KEDLAHVKAIAE
+276 KEDLAHVKSIAE

-362 YLAQEASKVHLYENA
+362 NLAQEAPKVNLYENA

-407 LSTQYQPMLEKSK
+407 LSTQYLPKLEKSK

-441 AELEQLHLPQLR
+441 AELEHLHLPQLR

-458 LKTLLNDI
+458 FKTLLNDI
-466 QTAKNLLELLH
+466 QAAKNLLELLH
-477 EEQNRHTLSQENLV
+477 EEQNRHVLSKENLV
-491 QLQNSIQEKEKQLQ
+491 QLQNSIQEKEKLLL

-511 HDAEIQKNA
+511 HDAEIRKNA

-551 CQQRIEATLPHED
+551 CQQRIENTLPHED
-564 NIDALVIEAE
+564 NIDALVVEAE
-574 KLYKDAEDKY
+574 KLYKDAENEY
-584 NKILKDQNA
+584 NKILTSQNA
-593 QDSDIKALKNSL
+593 LDADIKALKNSL
-605 ANEQKVFAKCCESL
+605 ANEQKVFAKCSESL

-631 KIPEGENGEAQTRAN
+631 KIPEGENETQTLAT

-665 KLRTLKDQK
+665 KLRTLRDQK
-674 LQAYEQQRNEML
+674 LQEYEVQRNGML
-686 AAQQKVDNAKHN
+686 AAQQKVDDTQHR
-698 IELFEAQISLQTKD
+698 IEVIEAQISLQNKT
-712 SEKAQNDI
+712 SEKALQDI
-720 QTLIGEA
+720 HLLIGEA
-727 EKLSWKNDWHTMLT
+727 GNLSWQNDWHTMLT
-741 EFGKEVEEGASA
+741 EFGKEVEDGAIT

-762 KLVADL
+762 KLVAEL
-768 KQFEEGNKNLTAAL
+768 KQFEEGNKNLAAAL
-782 DVIIKLMP
+782 DAIIKLIP
-790 TWGTPSKEPLVLKR
+790 TWGTPSKEPLMLKR

-817 QMTAA
+817 QITAA
-822 LQQISAAKE
+822 LQQMNAAKE

-846 KQEMLKDFTEKEQE
+846 KQEMLKDFSDKEQE

-883 EAINSIKQQLV
+883 EAINRIKQQLV

-907 QLHTGEYEALFDEE
+907 QLHTGEYEALFDED
-921 EEMTE
+921 E
-926 KEKMPIEEKMSEE
+926 KISEE

-951 SLEAQLSELSN
+951 SLEAQLSELGN
-962 QRGGIIRDLEI
+962 QRGGIIRDLEV

-1106 GEPLQHAV
+1106 GEPLQHAI
-1114 NTLRSLHSKSGR
+1114 NTLHSLHSKSGR

>member
-1 MILQKL
+1 MILQQL
-7 EIHNIASIEDAAIDF
+7 QIHNIASIEDATIDF

-98 FIGSNGVHY
+98 FIGSNDVHY

-210 KKVWEDSQQKIEGI
+210 KKIWEDSQQKIEGI

-301 WNHTIEAR
+301 WNHTIKAR
-309 AKMNEAA
+309 TKMNEAA

-362 YLAQEASKVHLYENA
+362 YLAQETPKVHLYENA
-377 QTLNTLINS
+377 QTLNTLIVS

-432 QVINVQEAE
+432 QVIKVQEAE

-466 QTAKNLLELLH
+466 QAAKNLLEFLH
-477 EEQNRHTLSQENLV
+477 EEQNRHVLSQENLV

-511 HDAEIQKNA
+511 HDTEIQKNT

-584 NKILKDQNA
+584 NKTLKDQNA
-593 QDSDIKALKNSL
+593 LDSDIKALKNSL

-665 KLRTLKDQK
+665 KLRALRDQK

-712 SEKAQNDI
+712 CEKAQNDI

-727 EKLSWKNDWHTMLT
+727 GNLSWQNDWHTMLT
-741 EFGKEVEEGASA
+741 EFGKEVEDGAIT
-753 YKMNTEKQQ
+753 YKENTEKQQ

-768 KQFEEGNKNLTAAL
+768 KQFEEGNKNLAAVL
-782 DVIIKLMP
+782 DAIVKLMP

-817 QMTAA
+817 QITAA

-831 KEEDTK
+831 KEEETQ

-846 KQEMLKDFTEKEQE
+846 KQEMLKKSTEEEQE

-867 LLQLDTLQQSD
+867 LLQLDAFQQSD

-883 EAINSIKQQLV
+883 EAINRIKQQLV

-921 EEMTE
+921 EDIPEE
-926 KEKMPIEEKMSEE
+926 EKMPIEEEMSEE

>member
-1 MILQKL
+1 MILQQL
-7 EIHNIASIEDAAIDF
+7 QIHNIASIEDATIDF

-98 FIGSNGVHY
+98 FIGSNDVHY

-210 KKVWEDSQQKIEGI
+210 KKIWEDSQQKIEGI

-247 QLKNTLEKEQKK
+247 QIKNTLEKEQKK
-259 LRWIQQEQDF
+259 LRWLQQEQDI

-288 SDETQQQEQTIAL
+288 SDKTQQQEQTIAL

-362 YLAQEASKVHLYENA
+362 NLAQEAPKVNLYENA

-407 LSTQYQPMLEKSK
+407 LSTQYQPKLENAK

-432 QVINVQEAE
+432 QVIKAQEAE
-441 AELEQLHLPQLR
+441 TELEHLHLPQLR

-466 QTAKNLLELLH
+466 QAAKNLLELLH
-477 EEQNRHTLSQENLV
+477 EEQNRHVLSKENLV

-505 VLKQES
+505 VLTQES
-511 HDAEIQKNA
+511 HDAEIRKNA

-551 CQQRIEATLPHED
+551 CQQRIENTLPHED
-564 NIDALVIEAE
+564 NIDALVVEAE
-574 KLYKDAEDKY
+574 KLYKDAENEY
-584 NKILKDQNA
+584 NKILTSQNA
-593 QDSDIKALKNSL
+593 LDADIKALKNSL

-631 KIPEGENGEAQTRAN
+631 KIPEGENETQTLAT
-646 LEKVSAQIAEAEA
+646 LEKVSAQIAEAEV

-665 KLRTLKDQK
+665 KLRTLRDQK
-674 LQAYEQQRNEML
+674 LQEYEVLRNGML
-686 AAQQKVDNAKHN
+686 AAQQKVNDTQHR
-698 IELFEAQISLQTKD
+698 IELVEAQISLQTKD

-741 EFGKEVEEGASA
+741 EFGKEVEDGAIT

-762 KLVADL
+762 KLAAEL
-768 KQFEEGNKNLTAAL
+768 KQFEEGNKNLAAVL
-782 DVIIKLMP
+782 DAIVKLMP
-790 TWGTPSKEPLVLKR
+790 TWGTPSKEPLMLKR

-817 QMTAA
+817 QITAD
-822 LQQISAAKE
+822 LQQMNAAKE

-846 KQEMLKDFTEKEQE
+846 KQEMLKDFSDKEQE

-867 LLQLDTLQQSD
+867 LLQLDTLQQCD

-883 EAINSIKQQLV
+883 EAINRIKQQLV

-907 QLHTGEYEALFDEE
+907 QLHTGEYEALFDED
-921 EEMTE
+921 E
-926 KEKMPIEEKMSEE
+926 KISEE

-951 SLEAQLSELSN
+951 SLEAQLSELGN

-973 DRTNKA
+973 DRSNKA

>member
-1 MILQKL
+1 MILQQL
-7 EIHNIASIEDAAIDF
+7 QIHNIASIEDATIDF

-49 ICLALYASTPRLE
+49 ICLALYASTPCLE

-98 FIGSNGVHY
+98 FIGSNDVHY

-210 KKVWEDSQQKIEGI
+210 KKIWEDSQQKIEGI

-232 AQKNNQ
+232 AQKSNQ

-247 QLKNTLEKEQKK
+247 QIKNTLEKEQKK
-259 LRWIQQEQDF
+259 LRWLQREQDF

-309 AKMNEAA
+309 TKMNEAA

-352 IALSIRNIDD
+352 IALSIKSIDD
-362 YLAQEASKVHLYENA
+362 YLAQEAPKVHLYENA
-377 QTLNTLINS
+377 QTLNTLIES
-386 YLKNKK
+386 FLKNKK
-392 DAENNLQYANQIKKE
+392 DAANNLQYANQIKKE
-407 LSTQYQPMLEKSK
+407 LSTQYLPKLEKSK

-432 QVINVQEAE
+432 QVIKAQEAE
-441 AELEQLHLPQLR
+441 TELEHLHLPQLR
-453 QQQEA
+453 QQQES

-477 EEQNRHTLSQENLV
+477 EEQNRHVLSKENLV
-491 QLQNSIQEKEKQLQ
+491 QLQNSIQDKEKQLQ
-505 VLKQES
+505 VLTQES

-537 SIRMKLQIGDTCPV
+537 SIRIKLQIGDTCPV
-551 CQQRIEATLPHED
+551 CQQRIENTLPHED
-564 NIDALVIEAE
+564 NIDALVVEAE
-574 KLYKDAEDKY
+574 KLYKDAENEY
-584 NKILKDQNA
+584 NKILTSQNA
-593 QDSDIKALKNSL
+593 LDADIKALKNSL

-631 KIPEGENGEAQTRAN
+631 KIPEGENETQTLAT
-646 LEKVSAQIAEAEA
+646 LEKVSAQIAEAEV

-665 KLRTLKDQK
+665 KLRTLRDQK
-674 LQAYEQQRNEML
+674 LQEYEVLRNEML
-686 AAQQKVDNAKHN
+686 AVQQKVNDTQHR
-698 IELFEAQISLQTKD
+698 IELVEAQISLQTKD

-741 EFGKEVEEGASA
+741 EFGKEVEDGAIT

-762 KLVADL
+762 KLAAEL
-768 KQFEEGNKNLTAAL
+768 KQFEEGNKNLAAVL
-782 DVIIKLMP
+782 DAIVKLMP
-790 TWGTPSKEPLVLKR
+790 TWGTPSKEPLMLKR

-817 QMTAA
+817 QITAA
-822 LQQISAAKE
+822 LQQMNAAKE

-846 KQEMLKDFTEKEQE
+846 KQEMLKDFSDKEQE

-867 LLQLDTLQQSD
+867 LLQLDTFQQCD

-883 EAINSIKQQLV
+883 EAINRIKQQLV

-907 QLHTGEYEALFDEE
+907 QLHTGEYEALFDED
-921 EEMTE
+921 
-926 KEKMPIEEKMSEE
+926 EKMPIGEKMSEE

-951 SLEAQLSELSN
+951 SLEAQLSELGN

-973 DRTNKA
+973 DRSNKA

-1106 GEPLQHAV
+1106 GEPLQHAI

>member
-1 MILQKL
+1 MILQQL
-7 EIHNIASIEDAAIDF
+7 QIHNIASIEDATIDF

-98 FIGSNGVHY
+98 FTGSNGVHY

-210 KKVWEDSQQKIEGI
+210 KKIWEDSQQKIEGI

-247 QLKNTLEKEQKK
+247 QIKNTLEKEQKK
-259 LRWIQQEQDF
+259 LRWLQQEQDI

-309 AKMNEAA
+309 TKMNEAA

-352 IALSIRNIDD
+352 IALSIKSIDD
-362 YLAQEASKVHLYENA
+362 YLAQEAPKVHLYENA
-377 QTLNTLINS
+377 QTLNTLIES
-386 YLKNKK
+386 FLKNKK
-392 DAENNLQYANQIKKE
+392 DAANNLQYANQIKKE
-407 LSTQYQPMLEKSK
+407 LSTQYLPKLEKSK

-432 QVINVQEAE
+432 QVIKAQEAE
-441 AELEQLHLPQLR
+441 TELEHLHLPQLR
-453 QQQEA
+453 QQQES

-477 EEQNRHTLSQENLV
+477 EEQNRHVLSKENLV
-491 QLQNSIQEKEKQLQ
+491 QLQNSIQDKEKQLQ
-505 VLKQES
+505 VLTQES

-537 SIRMKLQIGDTCPV
+537 SIRIKLQIGDTCPV
-551 CQQRIEATLPHED
+551 CQQRIENTLPHED
-564 NIDALVIEAE
+564 NIDALVVEAE
-574 KLYKDAEDKY
+574 KLYKDAENEY
-584 NKILKDQNA
+584 NKILTSQNA
-593 QDSDIKALKNSL
+593 LDADIKALKNSL

-631 KIPEGENGEAQTRAN
+631 KIPEGENETQTLAT
-646 LEKVSAQIAEAEA
+646 LEKVSAQIAEAEV

-665 KLRTLKDQK
+665 KLRTLRDQK
-674 LQAYEQQRNEML
+674 LQEYEVLRNEML
-686 AAQQKVDNAKHN
+686 AVQQKVNDTQHR
-698 IELFEAQISLQTKD
+698 IELVEAQISLQTKD

-741 EFGKEVEEGASA
+741 EFGKEVEDGAIT

-762 KLVADL
+762 KLAAEL
-768 KQFEEGNKNLTAAL
+768 KQFEEGNKNLAAVL
-782 DVIIKLMP
+782 DAIVKLMP
-790 TWGTPSKEPLVLKR
+790 TWGTPSKEPLMLKR

-817 QMTAA
+817 QITAA
-822 LQQISAAKE
+822 LQQMNAAKE

-846 KQEMLKDFTEKEQE
+846 KQEMLKDFSDKEQE

-867 LLQLDTLQQSD
+867 LLQLDTFQQCD

-883 EAINSIKQQLV
+883 EAINRIKQQLV

-907 QLHTGEYEALFDEE
+907 QLHTGEYDALFDED
-921 EEMTE
+921 E
-926 KEKMPIEEKMSEE
+926 KISEE

-951 SLEAQLSELSN
+951 SLEAQLSELGN

-973 DRTNKA
+973 DRSNKA

>member
-1 MILQKL
+1 
-7 EIHNIASIEDAAIDF
+7 
-22 EAQPLADSEVFLI
+22 
-35 TGKTGAGKSTLLDA
+35 
-49 ICLALYASTPRLE
+49 
-62 NTSMQGEMRDNEK
+62 MQGEMRDNEK

-98 FIGSNGVHY
+98 FTGSNGVHY

-139 YAKDK
+139 YTKDK

-210 KKVWEDSQQKIEGI
+210 KKIWEDSQQKIEGI

-232 AQKNNQ
+232 AQKSNQ

-247 QLKNTLEKEQKK
+247 QIKNTLEKEQKK
-259 LRWIQQEQDF
+259 LRWLQREQDF

-276 KEDLAHVKAIAE
+276 KEDLAHVKSIAE

-309 AKMNEAA
+309 AKMNEAT

-352 IALSIRNIDD
+352 IALSIKSIDD
-362 YLAQEASKVHLYENA
+362 YLAQEAPKVHLYENA
-377 QTLNTLINS
+377 QTLNTLIES
-386 YLKNKK
+386 FLKNKK
-392 DAENNLQYANQIKKE
+392 DAANNLQYANQIKKE
-407 LSTQYQPMLEKSK
+407 LSTQYQPKLENAK

-432 QVINVQEAE
+432 QVIKAQEAE
-441 AELEQLHLPQLR
+441 TELEQLYLPQLR
-453 QQQEA
+453 QQQES

-466 QTAKNLLELLH
+466 QAAKDLLELLH
-477 EEQNRHTLSQENLV
+477 EEQNRHVLSKENLV
-491 QLQNSIQEKEKQLQ
+491 QLQNSIQEREKLLL

-511 HDAEIQKNA
+511 HDAEIRKNA

-551 CQQRIEATLPHED
+551 CQQRIENTLPHED
-564 NIDALVIEAE
+564 NIDGLVVEAE
-574 KLYKDAEDKY
+574 KLYKDAENEY
-584 NKILKDQNA
+584 NKILTSQNA
-593 QDSDIKALKNSL
+593 LDADIKALKNSL

-665 KLRTLKDQK
+665 KLRTLRDQK
-674 LQAYEQQRNEML
+674 LQEYEVQRNGML
-686 AAQQKVDNAKHN
+686 AAQQKVDDTQHR
-698 IELFEAQISLQTKD
+698 IEVIEAQISLQNKT
-712 SEKAQNDI
+712 SEKALQDI
-720 QTLIGEA
+720 HLLIGEA
-727 EKLSWKNDWHTMLT
+727 GNLSWQNDWHTMLT
-741 EFGKEVEEGASA
+741 EFGKEVEDGAIT

-762 KLVADL
+762 KLVAEL
-768 KQFEEGNKNLTAAL
+768 KQFEEGNKNLAAAL
-782 DVIIKLMP
+782 DAIIKLIP
-790 TWGTPSKEPLVLKR
+790 TWGTPSKEPQMLKR

-822 LQQISAAKE
+822 LQQMNAAKE

-846 KQEMLKDFTEKEQE
+846 KQEMLKDFSDKEQE

-867 LLQLDTLQQSD
+867 LKQLDTLQQCD

-883 EAINSIKQQLV
+883 EAINRIKQQLV

-907 QLHTGEYEALFDEE
+907 QLHTGEYEALFDED
-921 EEMTE
+921 
-926 KEKMPIEEKMSEE
+926 EKMPIGEKMSEE

-951 SLEAQLSELSN
+951 SLEAQLSELGN

-973 DRTNKA
+973 DRSNKA

>member
-7 EIHNIASIEDAAIDF
+7 EIHNIASIEDATIDF

-210 KKVWEDSQQKIEGI
+210 KKIWEDSQQKIEGI

-259 LRWIQQEQDF
+259 LRWLQREQDF

-309 AKMNEAA
+309 TKMNEAA

-352 IALSIRNIDD
+352 IALSIKSIDD
-362 YLAQEASKVHLYENA
+362 YLAQEAPKVHLYENA
-377 QTLNTLINS
+377 QTLNTLIES
-386 YLKNKK
+386 FLKNKK
-392 DAENNLQYANQIKKE
+392 DAANNLQYANQIKKE
-407 LSTQYQPMLEKSK
+407 LSTQYLPKLEKSK

-432 QVINVQEAE
+432 QVIKAQEAE
-441 AELEQLHLPQLR
+441 TELEHLHLPQLR
-453 QQQEA
+453 QQQES

-477 EEQNRHTLSQENLV
+477 EEQNRHVLSKENLV
-491 QLQNSIQEKEKQLQ
+491 QLQNSIQDKEKQLQ
-505 VLKQES
+505 VLTQES

-537 SIRMKLQIGDTCPV
+537 SIRIKLQIGDTCPV
-551 CQQRIEATLPHED
+551 CQQRIENTLPHED
-564 NIDALVIEAE
+564 NIDALVVEAE
-574 KLYKDAEDKY
+574 KLYKDAENEY
-584 NKILKDQNA
+584 NKILTSQNA
-593 QDSDIKALKNSL
+593 LDADIKALKNSL

-631 KIPEGENGEAQTRAN
+631 KIPEGENETQTLAT
-646 LEKVSAQIAEAEA
+646 LEKVSAQIAEAEV

-665 KLRTLKDQK
+665 KLRTLRDQK
-674 LQAYEQQRNEML
+674 LQEYEVLRNEML
-686 AAQQKVDNAKHN
+686 AVQQKVNDTQHR
-698 IELFEAQISLQTKD
+698 IELVEAQISLQTKD

-741 EFGKEVEEGASA
+741 EFGKEVEDGAIT

-762 KLVADL
+762 KLAAEL
-768 KQFEEGNKNLTAAL
+768 KQFEEGNKNLAAVL
-782 DVIIKLMP
+782 DAIVKLMP
-790 TWGTPSKEPLVLKR
+790 TWGTPSKEPLMLKR

-817 QMTAA
+817 QITAA
-822 LQQISAAKE
+822 LQQMNAAKE

-846 KQEMLKDFTEKEQE
+846 KQEMLKDFSDKEQE

-867 LLQLDTLQQSD
+867 LLQLDTFQQCD

-883 EAINSIKQQLV
+883 EAINRIKQQLV

-907 QLHTGEYEALFDEE
+907 QLHTGEYEALFDED
-921 EEMTE
+921 
-926 KEKMPIEEKMSEE
+926 EKMPIGEKMSEE

-951 SLEAQLSELSN
+951 SLEAQLSELGN

-973 DRTNKA
+973 DRSNKA

-1106 GEPLQHAV
+1106 GEPLQHAI

>member
-1 MILQKL
+1 MILQQL
-7 EIHNIASIEDAAIDF
+7 QIHNIASIEDATIDF

-98 FIGSNGVHY
+98 FIGSNDVHY

-210 KKVWEDSQQKIEGI
+210 KKIWEDSQLKIEGI

-247 QLKNTLEKEQKK
+247 QIKNTLEKEQKK
-259 LRWIQQEQDF
+259 LRWLQQEQDF

-362 YLAQEASKVHLYENA
+362 YLAQEAPKVNLYENA

-386 YLKNKK
+386 YQKNKK

-407 LSTQYQPMLEKSK
+407 LSTQYLPKLEKSK

-453 QQQEA
+453 QQQES

-466 QTAKNLLELLH
+466 QAAKNLLDLLH
-477 EEQNRHTLSQENLV
+477 EEQNRHVLSKENLV

-505 VLKQES
+505 VLTQES
-511 HDAEIQKNA
+511 HDAEIRKNA

-551 CQQRIEATLPHED
+551 CQQRIENTLPHED
-564 NIDALVIEAE
+564 NIDALVVEAE
-574 KLYKDAEDKY
+574 KLYKDAENEY
-584 NKILKDQNA
+584 NKILTSQNA
-593 QDSDIKALKNSL
+593 LDADIKALKNSL
-605 ANEQKVFAKCCESL
+605 ANEQKVFAKCSESL

-631 KIPEGENGEAQTRAN
+631 KIPEGENETQTLAT
-646 LEKVSAQIAEAEA
+646 LEKVSAQIGEAEV

-665 KLRTLKDQK
+665 KLRTLRDQK
-674 LQAYEQQRNEML
+674 LQEYEVLRNGML
-686 AAQQKVDNAKHN
+686 AAQQKVNDTQHR
-698 IELFEAQISLQTKD
+698 IELVEAQISLQTKD

-727 EKLSWKNDWHTMLT
+727 KKLSWKNDWHTMLT
-741 EFGKEVEEGASA
+741 EFGKEVEDGAIT

-762 KLVADL
+762 KLAAEL
-768 KQFEEGNKNLTAAL
+768 KQFEEGNKNLAAAL
-782 DVIIKLMP
+782 DAIIKLMP
-790 TWGTPSKEPLVLKR
+790 TWGTPSKEPLMLKR

-817 QMTAA
+817 QITAA
-822 LQQISAAKE
+822 LQQINAAKE

-846 KQEMLKDFTEKEQE
+846 KQEMLKDFSDKEQE

-867 LLQLDTLQQSD
+867 LLQLDTLQQCD

-883 EAINSIKQQLV
+883 EAINRIKQQLV

-907 QLHTGEYEALFDEE
+907 QLHTGEYDALFDED
-921 EEMTE
+921 E
-926 KEKMPIEEKMSEE
+926 KISEE

-951 SLEAQLSELSN
+951 SLEAQLSELGN

-973 DRTNKA
+973 DRSNKA

-1106 GEPLQHAV
+1106 GEPLQHAI

>member
-1 MILQKL
+1 MILQQL
-7 EIHNIASIEDAAIDF
+7 QIHNIASIEDATIDF

-98 FIGSNGVHY
+98 FTGSNGVHY

-139 YAKDK
+139 YTKDK

-210 KKVWEDSQQKIEGI
+210 KKIWEDSQQKIEGI

-232 AQKNNQ
+232 AQKSNQ

-247 QLKNTLEKEQKK
+247 QIKNTLEKEQKK
-259 LRWIQQEQDF
+259 LRWLQREQDF

-276 KEDLAHVKAIAE
+276 KEDLAHVKSIAE

-362 YLAQEASKVHLYENA
+362 NLAQEAPKVNLYENA

-407 LSTQYQPMLEKSK
+407 LSTQYQPKLENAK

-432 QVINVQEAE
+432 QVIKAQEAE
-441 AELEQLHLPQLR
+441 TELEHLHLPQLR

-466 QTAKNLLELLH
+466 QAAKDLLELLH
-477 EEQNRHTLSQENLV
+477 EEQNRHVLSKENLV
-491 QLQNSIQEKEKQLQ
+491 QLQNSIQKKEKLLL

-511 HDAEIQKNA
+511 HDAEIRKNA

-551 CQQRIEATLPHED
+551 CQQRIENTLPHED
-564 NIDALVIEAE
+564 NIDALVVEAE
-574 KLYKDAEDKY
+574 KLYKDAENEY
-584 NKILKDQNA
+584 NKILTSQNA
-593 QDSDIKALKNSL
+593 QDADIKALKNSL
-605 ANEQKVFAKCCESL
+605 ANEQKVFAKCSESL

-631 KIPEGENGEAQTRAN
+631 KIPEGENETQTLAT

-665 KLRTLKDQK
+665 KLRTLRDQK
-674 LQAYEQQRNEML
+674 LQEYEVQRNGML
-686 AAQQKVDNAKHN
+686 AAQQKVDDTQHR
-698 IELFEAQISLQTKD
+698 IEVIEAQISLQNKT
-712 SEKAQNDI
+712 SEKALQDI
-720 QTLIGEA
+720 HLLIGEA
-727 EKLSWKNDWHTMLT
+727 GNLSWQNDWHTMLT
-741 EFGKEVEEGASA
+741 EFGKEVEDGAIT

-762 KLVADL
+762 KLVAEL
-768 KQFEEGNKNLTAAL
+768 KQFEEGNKNLAAVL
-782 DVIIKLMP
+782 DAIVKLMP
-790 TWGTPSKEPLVLKR
+790 TWGTPSKEPLMLKR

-822 LQQISAAKE
+822 LQQINVAKE
-831 KEEDTK
+831 KEEEAQ
-837 KWLKEFMEK
+837 KWLKRFMEK
-846 KQEMLKDFTEKEQE
+846 EQEKLKKSTEEEQE

-867 LLQLDTLQQSD
+867 LKQLDTLQQSD

-883 EAINSIKQQLV
+883 EAINRIKQQLV

-907 QLHTGEYEALFDEE
+907 QLHTGEYEALFDED
-921 EEMTE
+921 E
-926 KEKMPIEEKMSEE
+926 KISEE

-951 SLEAQLSELSN
+951 SLEAQLSELGN

-973 DRTNKA
+973 DRSNKA

>member
-1 MILQKL
+1 MILQQL
-7 EIHNIASIEDAAIDF
+7 QIHNIASIEDATIDF

-75 DIKIKD
+75 NIKIKD

-98 FIGSNGVHY
+98 FTGSNGVHY

-210 KKVWEDSQQKIEGI
+210 KKIWEDSQQKIEGI

-247 QLKNTLEKEQKK
+247 QIKNTLEKEQEK
-259 LRWIQQEQDF
+259 LRWLQQEQDI

-322 LQQEAQ
+322 LQLEAQ

-352 IALSIRNIDD
+352 IALSIKKIDD
-362 YLAQEASKVHLYENA
+362 YLAQEAPKVHLYENA
-377 QTLNTLINS
+377 QTLNTLIES
-386 YLKNKK
+386 FLKNKK
-392 DAENNLQYANQIKKE
+392 DAANNLQYANQIKKE
-407 LSTQYQPMLEKSK
+407 LNTQYQPKLENTK

-432 QVINVQEAE
+432 QVIKAQEAE
-441 AELEQLHLPQLR
+441 TELEQLYLPQLR

-466 QTAKNLLELLH
+466 QAAKNLLELLH
-477 EEQNRHTLSQENLV
+477 EEQNRHVLSKENLV

-505 VLKQES
+505 VLTQES
-511 HDAEIQKNA
+511 HDAEIRKNA

-537 SIRMKLQIGDTCPV
+537 SIRIKLQIGDTCPV
-551 CQQRIEATLPHED
+551 CQQRIENTLPHED
-564 NIDALVIEAE
+564 NIDALVVEAE
-574 KLYKDAEDKY
+574 KLYKDAENEY
-584 NKILKDQNA
+584 NKILTSQNA
-593 QDSDIKALKNSL
+593 LDADIKALKNSL

-631 KIPEGENGEAQTRAN
+631 KIPEGENETQTLAT
-646 LEKVSAQIAEAEA
+646 LEKVSAQIAEAEV

-665 KLRTLKDQK
+665 KLRTLRDQK
-674 LQAYEQQRNEML
+674 LQEYEVLRNGML
-686 AAQQKVDNAKHN
+686 AAQQKVNDTQHH
-698 IELFEAQISLQTKD
+698 IELVEALISLQTKD

-741 EFGKEVEEGASA
+741 EFGKEVEDGAIT

-762 KLVADL
+762 KLAAEL
-768 KQFEEGNKNLTAAL
+768 KQFEEGNKNLAAVL
-782 DVIIKLMP
+782 DAIVKLMP
-790 TWGTPSKEPLVLKR
+790 TWGTPSKEPLMLKR

-817 QMTAA
+817 QITAA
-822 LQQISAAKE
+822 LQQMNAAKE

-846 KQEMLKDFTEKEQE
+846 KQEMLKDFSDKEQE

-867 LLQLDTLQQSD
+867 LLQLDTLQQCD

-883 EAINSIKQQLV
+883 EAINRIKQQLV

-907 QLHTGEYEALFDEE
+907 QLHTGEYEALFDED
-921 EEMTE
+921 
-926 KEKMPIEEKMSEE
+926 EKMPIGEKMSEE
-939 ESLDTRISTSIA
+939 ESLDTRISTCIA
-951 SLEAQLSELSN
+951 SLEAQLSELGN

-973 DRTNKA
+973 DRSNKA

-1091 SVDTLFIDEGFGTLS
+1091 SVNTLFIDEGFGTLS

>member
-7 EIHNIASIEDAAIDF
+7 EIHNIASIEDATIDF

-98 FIGSNGVHY
+98 FTGSNGVHY

-210 KKVWEDSQQKIEGI
+210 KKIWEDSQQKIEGI

-232 AQKNNQ
+232 AQKSNQ

-247 QLKNTLEKEQKK
+247 QIKNTLEKEQKK
-259 LRWIQQEQDF
+259 LRWLQQEQDF

-328 LQSLEQTF
+328 LQSLKQTF

-352 IALSIRNIDD
+352 IALSIKKIDD
-362 YLAQEASKVHLYENA
+362 YLAQEAPKVHLYENA
-377 QTLNTLINS
+377 QTLNTLIES
-386 YLKNKK
+386 FLKNKK
-392 DAENNLQYANQIKKE
+392 DAANNLQYANQIKKE
-407 LSTQYQPMLEKSK
+407 LSTQYLPKLENAK

-453 QQQEA
+453 QQQES

-477 EEQNRHTLSQENLV
+477 EEQNRHVLSKENLV

-505 VLKQES
+505 VLTQES
-511 HDAEIQKNA
+511 HDAEIRKNA

-537 SIRMKLQIGDTCPV
+537 SIRIKLQIGDTCPV
-551 CQQRIEATLPHED
+551 CQQRIESTLPHED

-574 KLYKDAEDKY
+574 KLYKDAENEY
-584 NKILKDQNA
+584 NKILTSQNA
-593 QDSDIKALKNSL
+593 IDSDIKALKNSL

-631 KIPEGENGEAQTRAN
+631 KIPEGENETQTLAT
-646 LEKVSAQIAEAEA
+646 LEKVSAQIAEAEV

-665 KLRTLKDQK
+665 KLRTLRDQK
-674 LQAYEQQRNEML
+674 LQEYEVLRNGML
-686 AAQQKVDNAKHN
+686 AAQQKVNDTQHR
-698 IELFEAQISLQTKD
+698 IELVEAQISLQTKD

-741 EFGKEVEEGASA
+741 EFGKEVEDGAIT

-762 KLVADL
+762 KLAAEL
-768 KQFEEGNKNLTAAL
+768 KQFEEGNKNLAAVQ
-782 DVIIKLMP
+782 DAIVKLMP
-790 TWGTPSKEPLVLKR
+790 TWGTPSKEPLMLKR

-817 QMTAA
+817 QITAA
-822 LQQISAAKE
+822 LQQMNAAKE

-846 KQEMLKDFTEKEQE
+846 KQEMLKDFSDKEQE

-867 LLQLDTLQQSD
+867 LLQLDTLQQCD

-883 EAINSIKQQLV
+883 EAINRIKQQLV

-907 QLHTGEYEALFDEE
+907 QLHTGEYEALFDED
-921 EEMTE
+921 E
-926 KEKMPIEEKMSEE
+926 KISEE
-939 ESLDTRISTSIA
+939 ESLDTRISTCIA
-951 SLEAQLSELSN
+951 SLEAQLSELGN

-973 DRTNKA
+973 DRSNKA

>member
-1 MILQKL
+1 
-7 EIHNIASIEDAAIDF
+7 
-22 EAQPLADSEVFLI
+22 
-35 TGKTGAGKSTLLDA
+35 
-49 ICLALYASTPRLE
+49 
-62 NTSMQGEMRDNEK
+62 
-75 DIKIKD
+75 
-81 PVQLMRRNTG
+81 
-91 EAFVRLT
+91 
-98 FIGSNGVHY
+98 
-107 EAQWSVARARNK
+107 
-119 VTGKIQNKKWALRNL
+119 
-134 DTDFT
+134 
-139 YAKDK
+139 
-144 EIREEIA
+144 
-151 LAIGLDFKQFC
+151 
-162 RTTLL
+162 
-167 AQGEFTRF
+167 
-175 LNSKDDEKAEILEKI
+175 
-190 TGVDAYSRIGA
+190 
-201 KIFEQTVEK
+201 
-210 KKVWEDSQQKIEGI
+210 
-224 QILNDEEI
+224 
-232 AQKNNQ
+232 
-238 LQQLDEQSQ
+238 
-247 QLKNTLEKEQKK
+247 
-259 LRWIQQEQDF
+259 
-269 RQRKEQA
+269 
-276 KEDLAHVKAIAE
+276 
-288 SDETQQQEQTIAL
+288 
-301 WNHTIEAR
+301 
-309 AKMNEAA
+309 MNEAA

-322 LQQEAQ
+322 LQQENQ
-328 LQSLEQTF
+328 LQSLEQIF

-352 IALSIRNIDD
+352 IALSIKSIDD
-362 YLAQEASKVHLYENA
+362 YLAQEAPKVHLYENA
-377 QTLNTLINS
+377 QTLNTLIES
-386 YLKNKK
+386 FLKNKK

-407 LSTQYQPMLEKSK
+407 LSTQYQPKLENAK

-432 QVINVQEAE
+432 QVIKAQEAE
-441 AELEQLHLPQLR
+441 TELEHLHLPQLR

-466 QTAKNLLELLH
+466 QAAKNLLELLH
-477 EEQNRHTLSQENLV
+477 EEQNRHVLSKENLV

-505 VLKQES
+505 VLTQES
-511 HDAEIQKNA
+511 HDAEIRKNA

-537 SIRMKLQIGDTCPV
+537 SIRIKLQIGDTCPV
-551 CQQRIEATLPHED
+551 CQQRIESTLPHED
-564 NIDALVIEAE
+564 NIDALVVEAE
-574 KLYKDAEDKY
+574 KLYKDAENEY
-584 NKILKDQNA
+584 NKILTSQNA
-593 QDSDIKALKNSL
+593 LDADIKALKNSL
-605 ANEQKVFAKCCESL
+605 ANEQKVFAKCSESL

-631 KIPEGENGEAQTRAN
+631 KIPEGEYGEAQTRAN

-665 KLRTLKDQK
+665 KLRTLRDQK
-674 LQAYEQQRNEML
+674 LQEYEVQRNVML
-686 AAQQKVDNAKHN
+686 AAQQKVDDTQHR
-698 IELFEAQISLQTKD
+698 IEVIEAQISLQNKT
-712 SEKAQNDI
+712 SEKALQDI
-720 QTLIGEA
+720 HLLIGEA
-727 EKLSWKNDWHTMLT
+727 GNLSWQNDWHTMLT
-741 EFGKEVEEGASA
+741 EFGKEVEDGAIT

-762 KLVADL
+762 KLAAEL
-768 KQFEEGNKNLTAAL
+768 KQFEEGNKNLAAVL
-782 DVIIKLMP
+782 DAIVKLMP
-790 TWGTPSKEPLVLKR
+790 TWGTPSKEPLMLKR

-817 QMTAA
+817 QITAA
-822 LQQISAAKE
+822 LQQMNAAKE

-846 KQEMLKDFTEKEQE
+846 KQEMLKDFSDKEQE

-867 LLQLDTLQQSD
+867 LLQLDTFQQCD

-883 EAINSIKQQLV
+883 EAINRIKQQLV

-907 QLHTGEYEALFDEE
+907 QLHTGEYEALFDED
-921 EEMTE
+921 E
-926 KEKMPIEEKMSEE
+926 KISEE

-951 SLEAQLSELSN
+951 SLEAQLSELGN

-973 DRTNKA
+973 DRSNKA

-1106 GEPLQHAV
+1106 GEPLQHAI

>member
-1 MILQKL
+1 MILQQL
-7 EIHNIASIEDAAIDF
+7 QIHNIASIEDATIDF

-98 FIGSNGVHY
+98 FTGSNGVHY

-139 YAKDK
+139 YTKDK

-210 KKVWEDSQQKIEGI
+210 KKIWEDSQQKIEGI

-232 AQKNNQ
+232 AQKSNQ

-247 QLKNTLEKEQKK
+247 QIKNTLEKEQKK
-259 LRWIQQEQDF
+259 LRWLQREQDF

-276 KEDLAHVKAIAE
+276 KEDLAHVKSIAE

-362 YLAQEASKVHLYENA
+362 NLAQEAPKVNLYENA

-407 LSTQYQPMLEKSK
+407 LSTQYQPKLENAK

-432 QVINVQEAE
+432 QVIKAQEAE
-441 AELEQLHLPQLR
+441 TELEHLHLPQLR

-466 QTAKNLLELLH
+466 QAAKNLLELLH
-477 EEQNRHTLSQENLV
+477 EEQNRHVLSKENLV
-491 QLQNSIQEKEKQLQ
+491 QLQNSIQEKEKQLL

-511 HDAEIQKNA
+511 HDAEIRKNA

-551 CQQRIEATLPHED
+551 CQQRIENTLPHED
-564 NIDALVIEAE
+564 NIDALVVEAE
-574 KLYKDAEDKY
+574 KLYKDAENEY
-584 NKILKDQNA
+584 NKILTSQNA
-593 QDSDIKALKNSL
+593 LDADIKALKNSL
-605 ANEQKVFAKCCESL
+605 ANEQKVFAKCSESL

-631 KIPEGENGEAQTRAN
+631 KIPEGENETQTLAT

-665 KLRTLKDQK
+665 KLRTLRDQK
-674 LQAYEQQRNEML
+674 LQEYEVQRNGML
-686 AAQQKVDNAKHN
+686 AAQQKVDDTQHR
-698 IELFEAQISLQTKD
+698 IEVIEAQISLQNKT
-712 SEKAQNDI
+712 SEKALQDI
-720 QTLIGEA
+720 HLLIGEA
-727 EKLSWKNDWHTMLT
+727 GNLSWQNDWHTMLT
-741 EFGKEVEEGASA
+741 EFGKEVEDGAIT

-762 KLVADL
+762 KLVAEL
-768 KQFEEGNKNLTAAL
+768 KQFEEGNKNLAAAL
-782 DVIIKLMP
+782 DAIIKLIP
-790 TWGTPSKEPLVLKR
+790 TWGTPSKEPLMLKR

-817 QMTAA
+817 QITAA
-822 LQQISAAKE
+822 LQQMNAAKE

-846 KQEMLKDFTEKEQE
+846 KQEMLKDFSDKEQE

-867 LLQLDTLQQSD
+867 LLQLDTLQQCD
-878 IAEKT
+878 IAEKA
-883 EAINSIKQQLV
+883 EAINRIKQQLV

-907 QLHTGEYEALFDEE
+907 QLHTGEYEALFDED
-921 EEMTE
+921 E
-926 KEKMPIEEKMSEE
+926 KISEE

-951 SLEAQLSELSN
+951 SLEAQLSELGN

-973 DRTNKA
+973 DRSNKA

-1041 LKVVPGTFVIS
+1041 LKVEPGTFVIS

-1106 GEPLQHAV
+1106 GEPLQHAI

>member
-7 EIHNIASIEDAAIDF
+7 EIHNIASIEDATIDF

-139 YAKDK
+139 YTKDK

-210 KKVWEDSQQKIEGI
+210 KKIWEDSQQKIEGI

-247 QLKNTLEKEQKK
+247 QLKTTLEKEQKK
-259 LRWIQQEQDF
+259 LRWLQQEQDF

-322 LQQEAQ
+322 LQQEVQ

-362 YLAQEASKVHLYENA
+362 NLAQEAPKVNLYENA

-407 LSTQYQPMLEKSK
+407 LSTQYLPKLEKSK

-441 AELEQLHLPQLR
+441 AELEHLHLPQLR

-458 LKTLLNDI
+458 FKTLLNDI
-466 QTAKNLLELLH
+466 QAAKNLLELLH
-477 EEQNRHTLSQENLV
+477 EEQNRHVLSKENLV
-491 QLQNSIQEKEKQLQ
+491 QLQNSIQEKEKLLL

-511 HDAEIQKNA
+511 HDAEIRKNA

-551 CQQRIEATLPHED
+551 CQQRIENTLPHED
-564 NIDALVIEAE
+564 NIDALVVEAE
-574 KLYKDAEDKY
+574 KLYKDAENEY
-584 NKILKDQNA
+584 NKILTSQNA
-593 QDSDIKALKNSL
+593 LDADIKALKNSL
-605 ANEQKVFAKCCESL
+605 ANEQKVFAKCSESL

-631 KIPEGENGEAQTRAN
+631 KIPEGENETQTLAT

-665 KLRTLKDQK
+665 KLRTLRDQK
-674 LQAYEQQRNEML
+674 LQEYEVQRNGML
-686 AAQQKVDNAKHN
+686 AAQQKVDDTQHR
-698 IELFEAQISLQTKD
+698 IEVIEAQISLQNKT
-712 SEKAQNDI
+712 SEKALQDI
-720 QTLIGEA
+720 HLLIGEA
-727 EKLSWKNDWHTMLT
+727 GNLSWQNDWHTMLT
-741 EFGKEVEEGASA
+741 EFGKEVEDGAIT

-762 KLVADL
+762 KLVAEL
-768 KQFEEGNKNLTAAL
+768 KQFEEGNKNLAAAL
-782 DVIIKLMP
+782 DAIIKLIP
-790 TWGTPSKEPLVLKR
+790 TWGTPSKEPLMLKR

-817 QMTAA
+817 QITAA
-822 LQQISAAKE
+822 LQQMNAAKE

-846 KQEMLKDFTEKEQE
+846 KQEMLKDFSDKEQE

-867 LLQLDTLQQSD
+867 LLQLDTLQQCD
-878 IAEKT
+878 IAEKA
-883 EAINSIKQQLV
+883 EAINRIKQQLV

-907 QLHTGEYEALFDEE
+907 QLHTGEYEALFDED
-921 EEMTE
+921 E
-926 KEKMPIEEKMSEE
+926 KISEE

-951 SLEAQLSELSN
+951 SLEAQLSELGN
-962 QRGGIIRDLEI
+962 QRGGIIRDLEV

-1106 GEPLQHAV
+1106 GEPLQHAI

>member
-1 MILQKL
+1 MILQQL
-7 EIHNIASIEDAAIDF
+7 QIHNIASIEDATIDF

-119 VTGKIQNKKWALRNL
+119 VTGKIQNKKWTLRNL

-201 KIFEQTVEK
+201 KIFEQTVDK
-210 KKVWEDSQQKIEGI
+210 KKVWEASQQKIEGI

-259 LRWIQQEQDF
+259 LRWLQREQDF

-362 YLAQEASKVHLYENA
+362 YLAQETPKVNLYENA

-407 LSTQYQPMLEKSK
+407 LNTQYQPKLEKAK

-453 QQQEA
+453 QQQES

-466 QTAKNLLELLH
+466 QAAKNLLELLH
-477 EEQNRHTLSQENLV
+477 EEQNRHVLSKENLV

-505 VLKQES
+505 VLTQES
-511 HDAEIQKNA
+511 HDAEIRKNA

-537 SIRMKLQIGDTCPV
+537 SIRIKLQIGDTCPV
-551 CQQRIEATLPHED
+551 CQQRIESTLPHED
-564 NIDALVIEAE
+564 NIDALVVEAE
-574 KLYKDAEDKY
+574 KLYKDAENEY
-584 NKILKDQNA
+584 NKILTSQNA
-593 QDSDIKALKNSL
+593 IDSDIKALKNSL

-631 KIPEGENGEAQTRAN
+631 KIPEGENETQTLAT
-646 LEKVSAQIAEAEA
+646 LEKVSAQIAEAEV

-665 KLRTLKDQK
+665 KLRTLRDQK
-674 LQAYEQQRNEML
+674 LQEYEVLRNGML
-686 AAQQKVDNAKHN
+686 AAQQKVNDTQHR
-698 IELFEAQISLQTKD
+698 IELVEAQISLQTKD

-741 EFGKEVEEGASA
+741 EFGKEVEDGAIT

-762 KLVADL
+762 KLVAEL
-768 KQFEEGNKNLTAAL
+768 KQFEEGNKNLAAVL
-782 DVIIKLMP
+782 DAIVKLMP
-790 TWGTPSKEPLVLKR
+790 TWGTPSKEPLMLKR

-817 QMTAA
+817 QITAA
-822 LQQISAAKE
+822 LQQMNAAKE

-846 KQEMLKDFTEKEQE
+846 KQEMLKDFSDKEQE

-867 LLQLDTLQQSD
+867 LLQLDTLQQCD

-883 EAINSIKQQLV
+883 EAINRIKQQLV

-907 QLHTGEYEALFDEE
+907 QLHTGEYEALFDED
-921 EEMTE
+921 
-926 KEKMPIEEKMSEE
+926 EKMPIGEKMSEE

-951 SLEAQLSELSN
+951 SLEAQLSELGN

>member
-7 EIHNIASIEDAAIDF
+7 EIHNIASIKDATIDF

-98 FIGSNGVHY
+98 FIGSNDVHY

-210 KKVWEDSQQKIEGI
+210 KKIWEDSQQKIEGI

-247 QLKNTLEKEQKK
+247 QIKNTLEKEQKK
-259 LRWIQQEQDF
+259 LRWLQREQDF

-276 KEDLAHVKAIAE
+276 KEDLAHVKSIAE

-362 YLAQEASKVHLYENA
+362 NLAQEAPKVNLYENA

-407 LSTQYQPMLEKSK
+407 LSTQYQPKLENAK

-432 QVINVQEAE
+432 QVIKAQEAE
-441 AELEQLHLPQLR
+441 TELEHLHLPQLR

-466 QTAKNLLELLH
+466 QAAKNLLELLH
-477 EEQNRHTLSQENLV
+477 EEQNRHVLSKENLV
-491 QLQNSIQEKEKQLQ
+491 QLQNSIQEKEKQLL

-511 HDAEIQKNA
+511 HDAEIRKNA

-537 SIRMKLQIGDTCPV
+537 SIRIKLQIGDTCPV
-551 CQQRIEATLPHED
+551 CQQRIENTLPHED
-564 NIDALVIEAE
+564 NIDALVVEAE
-574 KLYKDAEDKY
+574 KLYKDAENEY
-584 NKILKDQNA
+584 NKILTSQNA
-593 QDSDIKALKNSL
+593 LDADIKALKNSL
-605 ANEQKVFAKCCESL
+605 ANEQKVFAKCSESL

-631 KIPEGENGEAQTRAN
+631 KIPEGENETQTLAT

-665 KLRTLKDQK
+665 KLRTLRDQK
-674 LQAYEQQRNEML
+674 LQEYEVQRNGML
-686 AAQQKVDNAKHN
+686 AAQQKVDDTQHR
-698 IELFEAQISLQTKD
+698 IEVIEAQISLQNKT
-712 SEKAQNDI
+712 SEKALQDI
-720 QTLIGEA
+720 HLLIGEA
-727 EKLSWKNDWHTMLT
+727 GNLSWQNDWHTMLT
-741 EFGKEVEEGASA
+741 EFGKEVEDGAIT
-753 YKMNTEKQQ
+753 YKMNTENQQ
-762 KLVADL
+762 KLTAEL
-768 KQFEEGNKNLTAAL
+768 KQFEEGNKNLAAAL
-782 DVIIKLMP
+782 DAIIKLMP
-790 TWGTPSKEPLVLKR
+790 TWGTPSKEPLMLKR

-817 QMTAA
+817 QITAA
-822 LQQISAAKE
+822 LQQMNAAKE

-846 KQEMLKDFTEKEQE
+846 KQEMLKDFSDKEQE

-867 LLQLDTLQQSD
+867 LLQLDTFQQCD

-883 EAINSIKQQLV
+883 EAINRIKQQLV

-921 EEMTE
+921 E
-926 KEKMPIEEKMSEE
+926 KMPIGEKMSEE

-951 SLEAQLSELSN
+951 SLEAQLSELGN

-973 DRTNKA
+973 DRSNKA

-1106 GEPLQHAV
+1106 GEPLQHAI

-1152 NSSST
+1152 NSSSN

>member
-7 EIHNIASIEDAAIDF
+7 EIHNIASIEDATIDF

-98 FIGSNGVHY
+98 FTGSNGVHY

-119 VTGKIQNKKWALRNL
+119 ETGKIQNKKWALRNL

-210 KKVWEDSQQKIEGI
+210 KKIWEDSQQKIEGI

-247 QLKNTLEKEQKK
+247 QLKSTLEKEQKK

-309 AKMNEAA
+309 AKMNETA

-352 IALSIRNIDD
+352 IALSIKNIDD
-362 YLAQEASKVHLYENA
+362 YLAQESPKVHLYENA
-377 QTLNTLINS
+377 QTLNTLIVS

-407 LSTQYQPMLEKSK
+407 LSTQYQPILEKSK

-427 KTYNQ
+427 KAYNQ
-432 QVINVQEAE
+432 QVIKVQEAE

-458 LKTLLNDI
+458 IKTLLNDI

-477 EEQNRHTLSQENLV
+477 EEQNRHVLSKENLV
-491 QLQNSIQEKEKQLQ
+491 QLQNSILEKEKQLQ
-505 VLKQES
+505 LLKQES
-511 HDAEIQKNA
+511 HDAEIRKNA

-551 CQQRIEATLPHED
+551 CQQRIEVTLPHED

-574 KLYKDAEDKY
+574 KLYKDAEIEY
-584 NKILKDQNA
+584 NQKIANQNA
-593 QDSDIKALKNSL
+593 LDSDIKALKNSL

-631 KIPEGENGEAQTRAN
+631 KIPEGENETQTLAT
-646 LEKVSAQIAEAEA
+646 LEKVSAQIAEAEV

-665 KLRTLKDQK
+665 KLRTLRDQK
-674 LQAYEQQRNEML
+674 LQEYEVLRNGML
-686 AAQQKVDNAKHN
+686 AAQQKVNDTQHR
-698 IELFEAQISLQTKD
+698 IELVEAQISLQTKD

-741 EFGKEVEEGASA
+741 EFGKEVEDGAIT

-762 KLVADL
+762 KLAAEL
-768 KQFEEGNKNLTAAL
+768 KQFEEGNKNLAAVL
-782 DVIIKLMP
+782 DAIVKLMP
-790 TWGTPSKEPLVLKR
+790 TWGTPSKEPLMLKR

-817 QMTAA
+817 QITAA

-867 LLQLDTLQQSD
+867 LLQLDTLQQCD

-883 EAINSIKQQLV
+883 EAINRIKQQLV

-907 QLHTGEYEALFDEE
+907 QLHTGEYEALFDED
-921 EEMTE
+921 
-926 KEKMPIEEKMSEE
+926 EKMPIGEKMSEE
-939 ESLDTRISTSIA
+939 ESLDTRISTCIA
-951 SLEAQLSELSN
+951 SLEAQLSELGN

-973 DRTNKA
+973 DRSNKA

>member
-7 EIHNIASIEDAAIDF
+7 EIHNIASIEDATIDF

-210 KKVWEDSQQKIEGI
+210 KKIWEDSQQKIEGI
-224 QILNDEEI
+224 QILNNEEI

-247 QLKNTLEKEQKK
+247 QLKSTLEKEQKK

-309 AKMNEAA
+309 AKMNETA

-352 IALSIRNIDD
+352 IALSIKNIDD
-362 YLAQEASKVHLYENA
+362 YLAQESPKVHLYENA
-377 QTLNTLINS
+377 QTLNTLIVS

-407 LSTQYQPMLEKSK
+407 LSTQYQPILEKSK

-427 KTYNQ
+427 KAYNQ
-432 QVINVQEAE
+432 QVIKVQEAE

-466 QTAKNLLELLH
+466 QAAKNLLELLH
-477 EEQNRHTLSQENLV
+477 EEQNRHVLSKENLV

-505 VLKQES
+505 VLTQES
-511 HDAEIQKNA
+511 HDAEIRKNA

-537 SIRMKLQIGDTCPV
+537 SIRIKLQIGDTCPV
-551 CQQRIEATLPHED
+551 CQQRIESTLPHED
-564 NIDALVIEAE
+564 NIDALVVEAE
-574 KLYKDAEDKY
+574 KLYKDAENEY
-584 NKILKDQNA
+584 NKILTSQNA
-593 QDSDIKALKNSL
+593 IDSDIKALKNSL

-631 KIPEGENGEAQTRAN
+631 KIPEGENETQTLAT
-646 LEKVSAQIAEAEA
+646 LEKVSAQIAEAEV

-665 KLRTLKDQK
+665 KLRTLRDQK
-674 LQAYEQQRNEML
+674 LQEYEVLRNGML
-686 AAQQKVDNAKHN
+686 AAQQKVNDTQHR
-698 IELFEAQISLQTKD
+698 IELVEAQISLQTKD

-741 EFGKEVEEGASA
+741 EFGKEVEDGAIT

-762 KLVADL
+762 KLAAEL
-768 KQFEEGNKNLTAAL
+768 KQFEEGNKNLAAVL
-782 DVIIKLMP
+782 DAIVKLMP
-790 TWGTPSKEPLVLKR
+790 TWGTPSKEPLMLKR

-817 QMTAA
+817 QITAA
-822 LQQISAAKE
+822 LQQMNAAKE

-846 KQEMLKDFTEKEQE
+846 KQEMLKDFSDKEQE

-867 LLQLDTLQQSD
+867 LLQLDTLQQCD

-883 EAINSIKQQLV
+883 EAINRIKQQLV

-907 QLHTGEYEALFDEE
+907 QLHTGEYEALFDED
-921 EEMTE
+921 E
-926 KEKMPIEEKMSEE
+926 KISEE

-951 SLEAQLSELSN
+951 SLEAQLSELGN

>member
-1 MILQKL
+1 MILQQL
-7 EIHNIASIEDAAIDF
+7 QIHNIASIEDATIDF

-98 FIGSNGVHY
+98 FIGSNDVHY

-210 KKVWEDSQQKIEGI
+210 KKIWEDSQLKIEDI
-224 QILNDEEI
+224 HILNDEEI

-259 LRWIQQEQDF
+259 LRWIQQEQDI

-276 KEDLAHVKAIAE
+276 KEDLAHVKSIAE

-362 YLAQEASKVHLYENA
+362 NLAQEAPKVNLYENA

-407 LSTQYQPMLEKSK
+407 LSTQYQPKLENAK

-432 QVINVQEAE
+432 QVIKAQEAE
-441 AELEQLHLPQLR
+441 TELEHLHLPQLR

-466 QTAKNLLELLH
+466 QAAKDLLELLH
-477 EEQNRHTLSQENLV
+477 EEQNRHVLSKENLV

-505 VLKQES
+505 VLTQES
-511 HDAEIQKNA
+511 HDAEIRKNA

-551 CQQRIEATLPHED
+551 CQQRIENTLPHED
-564 NIDALVIEAE
+564 NIDALVVEAE
-574 KLYKDAEDKY
+574 KLYKDAENEY
-584 NKILKDQNA
+584 NKILTSQNA
-593 QDSDIKALKNSL
+593 LDADIKALKNSL
-605 ANEQKVFAKCCESL
+605 ANEQKVFAKCSESL

-631 KIPEGENGEAQTRAN
+631 KIPEGENETQTLAT
-646 LEKVSAQIAEAEA
+646 LEKASAQIAEAEA

-665 KLRTLKDQK
+665 KLRTLRDQK
-674 LQAYEQQRNEML
+674 LQEYEVQRNGML
-686 AAQQKVDNAKHN
+686 AAQQKVDDTQHR
-698 IELFEAQISLQTKD
+698 IEVIEAQISLQNKT
-712 SEKAQNDI
+712 SEKALQDI
-720 QTLIGEA
+720 HLLIGEA
-727 EKLSWKNDWHTMLT
+727 GNLSWQNDWHTMLT
-741 EFGKEVEEGASA
+741 EFGKEVEDGAIT

-762 KLVADL
+762 KLVAEL
-768 KQFEEGNKNLTAAL
+768 KQFEEGNKNLAAVL
-782 DVIIKLMP
+782 DAIVKLMP
-790 TWGTPSKEPLVLKR
+790 TWGTPSKEPLMLKR

-817 QMTAA
+817 QITAA
-822 LQQISAAKE
+822 QQQMNAAKE

-846 KQEMLKDFTEKEQE
+846 KQEMLKDFSDKEQE

-867 LLQLDTLQQSD
+867 LKQLDTLQQSD
-878 IAEKT
+878 IAEKA
-883 EAINSIKQQLV
+883 EAINRIKQQLV

-907 QLHTGEYEALFDEE
+907 QLHTGEYEALFDED
-921 EEMTE
+921 
-926 KEKMPIEEKMSEE
+926 EKMPIGEKMSEE

-951 SLEAQLSELSN
+951 SLEAQLSELGN

-973 DRTNKA
+973 DRSNKA

>member
-1 MILQKL
+1 MILQQL
-7 EIHNIASIEDAAIDF
+7 QIHNIASIEDATIDF

-98 FIGSNGVHY
+98 FIGSNDVHY
-107 EAQWSVARARNK
+107 EAQWSVARAHNK

-210 KKVWEDSQQKIEGI
+210 KKIWEDSQQKIEGI

-238 LQQLDEQSQ
+238 LQQQDEQSQ
-247 QLKNTLEKEQKK
+247 QIKNTLEKEQKK
-259 LRWIQQEQDF
+259 LRWLQQEQDI

-309 AKMNEAA
+309 AKMNEAT

-352 IALSIRNIDD
+352 IALSIKSIDD
-362 YLAQEASKVHLYENA
+362 YLAQEAPKVHLYENA
-377 QTLNTLINS
+377 QTLNTLIES
-386 YLKNKK
+386 FLKNKK
-392 DAENNLQYANQIKKE
+392 DAANNLQYANQIKKE
-407 LSTQYQPMLEKSK
+407 LSTQYQPKLENAK

-441 AELEQLHLPQLR
+441 TELEQLYLPQLR

-477 EEQNRHTLSQENLV
+477 EEQNRHVLSQENLV

-505 VLKQES
+505 VLTQES
-511 HDAEIQKNA
+511 HDAEIRKNA

-537 SIRMKLQIGDTCPV
+537 SIRIKLQIGDTCPV
-551 CQQRIEATLPHED
+551 CQQRIENTLPHED
-564 NIDALVIEAE
+564 NIDALVVEAE
-574 KLYKDAEDKY
+574 KLYKDAENEY
-584 NKILKDQNA
+584 NKILTSQNA
-593 QDSDIKALKNSL
+593 LDADIKALKNSL
-605 ANEQKVFAKCCESL
+605 ANEQKVFAKCSESL

-631 KIPEGENGEAQTRAN
+631 KIPEGENETQTLAT
-646 LEKVSAQIAEAEA
+646 LEKVSAQIAEAEV

-665 KLRTLKDQK
+665 KLRTLRDQK
-674 LQAYEQQRNEML
+674 LQEYEVLRNGML
-686 AAQQKVDNAKHN
+686 AAQQKVNDTQHR
-698 IELFEAQISLQTKD
+698 IELVEAQISLQTKD
-712 SEKAQNDI
+712 SEKAQNAI

-727 EKLSWKNDWHTMLT
+727 KKLSWKNDWHTMLT
-741 EFGKEVEEGASA
+741 EFGKEVEDGAIT

-762 KLVADL
+762 KLAAEL
-768 KQFEEGNKNLTAAL
+768 KQFEEGNKNLAAAL
-782 DVIIKLMP
+782 DAIIKLMP
-790 TWGTPSKEPLVLKR
+790 TWGTPSKEPLMLKH

-817 QMTAA
+817 QITAA
-822 LQQISAAKE
+822 LQQMNAAKE

-846 KQEMLKDFTEKEQE
+846 KQEMLKDFSDKEQE

-867 LLQLDTLQQSD
+867 LLQLDTLQQCD

-883 EAINSIKQQLV
+883 EAINRIKQQLV

-907 QLHTGEYEALFDEE
+907 QLHTEEYEALFDEE
-921 EEMTE
+921 E
-926 KEKMPIEEKMSEE
+926 KISEE

-951 SLEAQLSELSN
+951 SLEAQLSELGN

-973 DRTNKA
+973 DRSNKA

-1080 ALALSDIGTQL
+1080 ALALSDIGTKL

>member
-301 WNHTIEAR
+301 WNHTIKAR
-309 AKMNEAA
+309 TKMNEAA

-362 YLAQEASKVHLYENA
+362 YLAQETPKVHLYENA
-377 QTLNTLINS
+377 QTLNTLIVS

-432 QVINVQEAE
+432 QVIKVQEAE

-466 QTAKNLLELLH
+466 QAAKNLLEFLH
-477 EEQNRHTLSQENLV
+477 EEQNRHVLSQENLV

-511 HDAEIQKNA
+511 HDTEIQKNT

-584 NKILKDQNA
+584 NKTLKDQNA
-593 QDSDIKALKNSL
+593 LDSDIKALKNSL

-665 KLRTLKDQK
+665 KLRALRDQK

-712 SEKAQNDI
+712 CEKAQNDI

-727 EKLSWKNDWHTMLT
+727 GNLSWQNDWHTMLT
-741 EFGKEVEEGASA
+741 EFGKEVEDGAIT
-753 YKMNTEKQQ
+753 YKENTEKQQ

-768 KQFEEGNKNLTAAL
+768 KQFEEGNKNLAAVL
-782 DVIIKLMP
+782 DAIVKLMP

-817 QMTAA
+817 QITAA

-831 KEEDTK
+831 KEEETQ

-846 KQEMLKDFTEKEQE
+846 KQEMLKKSTEEEQE

-867 LLQLDTLQQSD
+867 LLQLDAFQQSD

-883 EAINSIKQQLV
+883 EAINRIKQQLV

-921 EEMTE
+921 EDIPEE
-926 KEKMPIEEKMSEE
+926 EKMPIEEEMSEE

-973 DRTNKA
+973 DRSNKA

>member
-1 MILQKL
+1 MILQQL
-7 EIHNIASIEDAAIDF
+7 QIHNIASIEDATIDF

-139 YAKDK
+139 YTKDK

-210 KKVWEDSQQKIEGI
+210 KKIWEDSQQKIEGI

-238 LQQLDEQSQ
+238 LQQLVEQSQ
-247 QLKNTLEKEQKK
+247 QIKNTLEKEQKK
-259 LRWIQQEQDF
+259 LRWLQQEQDI

-301 WNHTIEAR
+301 WNHTIKAR
-309 AKMNEAA
+309 TKMNEAA

-362 YLAQEASKVHLYENA
+362 NLAQEAPKVNLYENA

-407 LSTQYQPMLEKSK
+407 LSTQYQPKLENAK

-432 QVINVQEAE
+432 QVIKAQEAE
-441 AELEQLHLPQLR
+441 TELEHLHLPQLS

-466 QTAKNLLELLH
+466 QAAKNLLELLH
-477 EEQNRHTLSQENLV
+477 EEQNRHVLSKENLV

-505 VLKQES
+505 VLTQES

-537 SIRMKLQIGDTCPV
+537 SIRIKLQIGDTCPV
-551 CQQRIEATLPHED
+551 CQQRIENTLPHED
-564 NIDALVIEAE
+564 NIDALVVEAE
-574 KLYKDAEDKY
+574 KLYKDAENEY
-584 NKILKDQNA
+584 NKILTSQNA
-593 QDSDIKALKNSL
+593 LDADIKALKNSL

-631 KIPEGENGEAQTRAN
+631 KIPEGENETQTLAT
-646 LEKVSAQIAEAEA
+646 LEKVSAQIAEAEV

-665 KLRTLKDQK
+665 KLRTLRDQK
-674 LQAYEQQRNEML
+674 LQEYEVLRNEML
-686 AAQQKVDNAKHN
+686 AVQQKVNDTQHR
-698 IELFEAQISLQTKD
+698 IELVEAQISLQTKD

-741 EFGKEVEEGASA
+741 EFGKEVEDGAIT

-762 KLVADL
+762 KLAAEL
-768 KQFEEGNKNLTAAL
+768 KQFEEGNKNLAAVL
-782 DVIIKLMP
+782 DAIVKLMP
-790 TWGTPSKEPLVLKR
+790 TWGTPSKEPLMLKR

-817 QMTAA
+817 QITAA
-822 LQQISAAKE
+822 LQQMNAAKE

-846 KQEMLKDFTEKEQE
+846 KQEMLKDFSDKEQE

-867 LLQLDTLQQSD
+867 LLQLDTFQQCD

-883 EAINSIKQQLV
+883 EAINRIKQQLV

-907 QLHTGEYEALFDEE
+907 QLHTGEYEALFDED
-921 EEMTE
+921 
-926 KEKMPIEEKMSEE
+926 EKMPIGEKMSEE

-951 SLEAQLSELSN
+951 SLEAQLSELGN

>member
-1 MILQKL
+1 MILQQL
-7 EIHNIASIEDAAIDF
+7 QIHNIASIEDATIDF

-98 FIGSNGVHY
+98 FIGSNDVHY

-210 KKVWEDSQQKIEGI
+210 KKIWEDSQQKIEGI

-247 QLKNTLEKEQKK
+247 QIKNTLEKEQKK
-259 LRWIQQEQDF
+259 LRWLQREQDF

-328 LQSLEQTF
+328 LQSLKQTF

-352 IALSIRNIDD
+352 IALSIKKIDD
-362 YLAQEASKVHLYENA
+362 YLAQEAPKVHLYENA
-377 QTLNTLINS
+377 QTLNTLIES
-386 YLKNKK
+386 FLKNKK
-392 DAENNLQYANQIKKE
+392 DAANNLQYANQIKKE
-407 LSTQYQPMLEKSK
+407 LSTQYLPKLENAK

-453 QQQEA
+453 QQQES

-477 EEQNRHTLSQENLV
+477 EEQNRHVLSQENLV
-491 QLQNSIQEKEKQLQ
+491 QLQNSIQEKEKLLL

-511 HDAEIQKNA
+511 HDAEIRKNA

-537 SIRMKLQIGDTCPV
+537 SIRIKLQIGDTCPV
-551 CQQRIEATLPHED
+551 CQQRIENTLPHED
-564 NIDALVIEAE
+564 NIDALVVEAE
-574 KLYKDAEDKY
+574 KLYKDAENEY
-584 NKILKDQNA
+584 NKILTSQNA
-593 QDSDIKALKNSL
+593 IDSDIKALKNSL

-631 KIPEGENGEAQTRAN
+631 KIPEGENETQTLAT
-646 LEKVSAQIAEAEA
+646 LEKVSAQIAEAEV

-665 KLRTLKDQK
+665 KLRTLRDQK
-674 LQAYEQQRNEML
+674 LQEYEVLRNGML
-686 AAQQKVDNAKHN
+686 AAQQKVNDTQHR
-698 IELFEAQISLQTKD
+698 IELVEAQISLQTKD

-741 EFGKEVEEGASA
+741 EFGKEVEDGAIT

-762 KLVADL
+762 KLAAEL
-768 KQFEEGNKNLTAAL
+768 KQFEEGNKNLAAVL
-782 DVIIKLMP
+782 DAIVKLMP
-790 TWGTPSKEPLVLKR
+790 TWGTPSKEPLMLKR

-817 QMTAA
+817 QITAA
-822 LQQISAAKE
+822 LQQMNAAKE

-846 KQEMLKDFTEKEQE
+846 KQEMLKDFSDKEQE

-867 LLQLDTLQQSD
+867 LLQLDTLQQCD

-883 EAINSIKQQLV
+883 EAINRIKQQLV

-907 QLHTGEYEALFDEE
+907 QLHTGEYEALFDED
-921 EEMTE
+921 E
-926 KEKMPIEEKMSEE
+926 KISEE

-951 SLEAQLSELSN
+951 SLETQLSELGN

-973 DRTNKA
+973 DRSNKA

>member
-1 MILQKL
+1 MILQQL
-7 EIHNIASIEDAAIDF
+7 QIHNIASIEDATIDF

-98 FIGSNGVHY
+98 FTGSNGVHY

-210 KKVWEDSQQKIEGI
+210 KKIWEDSQQKIEGI

-247 QLKNTLEKEQKK
+247 QIKNTLEKEQKK
-259 LRWIQQEQDF
+259 LRWLQQEQDF

-322 LQQEAQ
+322 LQQENQ
-328 LQSLEQTF
+328 LQSLEQIF

-352 IALSIRNIDD
+352 IALSIKKIDD
-362 YLAQEASKVHLYENA
+362 YLAQEAPKVHLYENA
-377 QTLNTLINS
+377 QTLNTLIES
-386 YLKNKK
+386 FLKNKK
-392 DAENNLQYANQIKKE
+392 DAANNLQYANQIKKE
-407 LSTQYQPMLEKSK
+407 LNTQYQLKLEKSK

-453 QQQEA
+453 QQQES

-477 EEQNRHTLSQENLV
+477 EEQNRHVLSQENLV

-505 VLKQES
+505 VLTQES
-511 HDAEIQKNA
+511 HDAEIRKNA

-551 CQQRIEATLPHED
+551 CQQRIENTLPHED
-564 NIDALVIEAE
+564 NIDALVVEAE
-574 KLYKDAEDKY
+574 KLYKDAENEY
-584 NKILKDQNA
+584 NKILTSQNA
-593 QDSDIKALKNSL
+593 LDADIKALKNSL

-631 KIPEGENGEAQTRAN
+631 KIPEGENETQTLAT
-646 LEKVSAQIAEAEA
+646 LEKVSAQIAEAEV

-665 KLRTLKDQK
+665 KLRTLRDQK
-674 LQAYEQQRNEML
+674 LQEYEVLRNGML
-686 AAQQKVDNAKHN
+686 AAQQKVNDTQHR
-698 IELFEAQISLQTKD
+698 IELVEAQISLQTKD

-741 EFGKEVEEGASA
+741 EFGKEVEDGAIT

-762 KLVADL
+762 KLVAEL
-768 KQFEEGNKNLTAAL
+768 KQFEEGNKNLAAAL
-782 DVIIKLMP
+782 DAIIKLIP
-790 TWGTPSKEPLVLKR
+790 TWGTPSKEPLMLKR

-817 QMTAA
+817 QITAA
-822 LQQISAAKE
+822 LQQMNAAKE
-831 KEEDTK
+831 QEEDTK

-846 KQEMLKDFTEKEQE
+846 KQEMLKDFSDKEQE

-883 EAINSIKQQLV
+883 EAINRIKQQLV

-907 QLHTGEYEALFDEE
+907 QLHTGEYEALFDED
-921 EEMTE
+921 
-926 KEKMPIEEKMSEE
+926 EKMPIGEKMSEE

-951 SLEAQLSELSN
+951 SLEAQLSELGN

-973 DRTNKA
+973 DRSNKA

-1070 GESFLVSLSL
+1070 GESFLISLSL

>member
-1 MILQKL
+1 MILQQL
-7 EIHNIASIEDAAIDF
+7 QIHNIASIEDATIDF

-119 VTGKIQNKKWALRNL
+119 VTGKIQNKKWTLRNL

-210 KKVWEDSQQKIEGI
+210 KKIWEDSQQKIEGI

-247 QLKNTLEKEQKK
+247 QLKSTLEKEQKK

-352 IALSIRNIDD
+352 IALSIKNIDD
-362 YLAQEASKVHLYENA
+362 YLAQESPKVHLYENA
-377 QTLNTLINS
+377 QTLNTLIVS

-407 LSTQYQPMLEKSK
+407 LSTQYQPILEKSK

-427 KTYNQ
+427 KAYNQ
-432 QVINVQEAE
+432 QVIKVQEAE

-458 LKTLLNDI
+458 IKTLLNDI

-477 EEQNRHTLSQENLV
+477 EEQNRHVLSKENLV
-491 QLQNSIQEKEKQLQ
+491 QLQNSILEKEKQLQ
-505 VLKQES
+505 LLKQES
-511 HDAEIQKNA
+511 HDAEIRKNA

-537 SIRMKLQIGDTCPV
+537 SIRIKLQIGDTCPV
-551 CQQRIEATLPHED
+551 CQQRIESTLPHED
-564 NIDALVIEAE
+564 NIDALVVEAE
-574 KLYKDAEDKY
+574 KLYKDAENEY
-584 NKILKDQNA
+584 NKILTSQNA
-593 QDSDIKALKNSL
+593 IDSDIKALKNSL

-631 KIPEGENGEAQTRAN
+631 KIPEGENETQTLAT

-665 KLRTLKDQK
+665 KLRTLRDQK
-674 LQAYEQQRNEML
+674 LQEYEVQRNGML
-686 AAQQKVDNAKHN
+686 AAQQKVDDTQHR
-698 IELFEAQISLQTKD
+698 IEVIEAQISLQNKT
-712 SEKAQNDI
+712 SEKALQDI
-720 QTLIGEA
+720 HLLIGEA
-727 EKLSWKNDWHTMLT
+727 GNLSWQNDWHTMLT
-741 EFGKEVEEGASA
+741 EFGKEVEDGAIT

-762 KLVADL
+762 KLAAEL
-768 KQFEEGNKNLTAAL
+768 KQFEEGNKNLAAVL
-782 DVIIKLMP
+782 DAIVKLMP
-790 TWGTPSKEPLVLKR
+790 TWGTPSKEPLMLKR

-817 QMTAA
+817 QITAA
-822 LQQISAAKE
+822 LQQMNAAKE

-846 KQEMLKDFTEKEQE
+846 KQEMLKDFSDKGQE

-867 LLQLDTLQQSD
+867 LLQLDTLQQCD

-883 EAINSIKQQLV
+883 EAINRIKQQLV

-907 QLHTGEYEALFDEE
+907 QLHTGEYEALFDED
-921 EEMTE
+921 
-926 KEKMPIEEKMSEE
+926 EKMPIGEKMSEE
-939 ESLDTRISTSIA
+939 ESLDTRISTCIA
-951 SLEAQLSELSN
+951 SLEAQLSELGN

-973 DRTNKA
+973 DRSNKA

>member
-1 MILQKL
+1 MILQQL
-7 EIHNIASIEDAAIDF
+7 QIHNIASIEDATIDF

-98 FIGSNGVHY
+98 FTGSNGVHY

-210 KKVWEDSQQKIEGI
+210 KKIWEDSQQKIEGI

-232 AQKNNQ
+232 AQKSNQ

-247 QLKNTLEKEQKK
+247 QIKNTLEKEQKK
-259 LRWIQQEQDF
+259 LRWLQREQDF

-276 KEDLAHVKAIAE
+276 KEDLAHVKSIAE

-352 IALSIRNIDD
+352 IALSIKKIDD
-362 YLAQEASKVHLYENA
+362 YLAQEAPKVHLYENA

-407 LSTQYQPMLEKSK
+407 LSTQYQPKLEKSK

-432 QVINVQEAE
+432 QVIKAQEAE
-441 AELEQLHLPQLR
+441 TELEQLYLPQLR
-453 QQQEA
+453 QQQES

-466 QTAKNLLELLH
+466 QAAKNLLELLH
-477 EEQNRHTLSQENLV
+477 EEQNRHVLSKENLV

-505 VLKQES
+505 VLTQES
-511 HDAEIQKNA
+511 HDAEIRKNA

-574 KLYKDAEDKY
+574 KLYKDAEIEY
-584 NKILKDQNA
+584 NQKIANQNA
-593 QDSDIKALKNSL
+593 LDSDIKALKNSL

-631 KIPEGENGEAQTRAN
+631 KIPEGENETQTLAT
-646 LEKVSAQIAEAEA
+646 LEKVSAQIAEAEV

-665 KLRTLKDQK
+665 KLRTLRDQK
-674 LQAYEQQRNEML
+674 LQEYEVLRNGML
-686 AAQQKVDNAKHN
+686 AAQQKVNDTQHR
-698 IELFEAQISLQTKD
+698 IELVEAQISLQTKD

-741 EFGKEVEEGASA
+741 EFGKEVEDGAIT

-762 KLVADL
+762 KLAAEL
-768 KQFEEGNKNLTAAL
+768 KQFEEGNKNLAAVL
-782 DVIIKLMP
+782 DAIVKLMP

-817 QMTAA
+817 QITAA

-846 KQEMLKDFTEKEQE
+846 KLEVLKEFSEKEQE

-867 LLQLDTLQQSD
+867 LLQLDAFQQSD

-926 KEKMPIEEKMSEE
+926 EEEMSEE

-951 SLEAQLSELSN
+951 SLETQLSELGN